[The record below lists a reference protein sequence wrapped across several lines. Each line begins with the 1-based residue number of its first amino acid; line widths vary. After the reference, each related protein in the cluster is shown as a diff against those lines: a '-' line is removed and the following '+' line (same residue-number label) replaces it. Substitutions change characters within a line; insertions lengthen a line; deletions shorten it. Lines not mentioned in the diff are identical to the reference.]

1 MENINKQQG
10 LGKIHEVPGEIKEID
25 HENSSEDISSEQ
37 GKDNSKKSKSKNKS
51 GSLEGSQISKKL
63 EDLGKKLDLN
73 KDSEKNSSDLDQ
85 EKNDEKEDKDKSEK
99 SEEEGEKSENEEEEK
114 IGSKTISN
122 SQYQEIKE
130 ANFHSIE
137 EYYAE
142 LRKNYNENNKYKD
155 PDFSDV
161 KNFYGL
167 EDAEDDERNLSDIM
181 SEHIIYDDNKV
192 NFFVYENSSNNL
204 DYEFK
209 IKRGKVRDRFFI
221 SAFIMLFRRR
231 EEFFTDLILDPEHL
245 EENINAGFIGFTFFI
260 NGEWKNV
267 TIDTTLP
274 KQGEDDSFLST
285 TETDKAYWMSL
296 FEKAYAKVFKTYSVL
311 EMKGIGDFLV
321 DFTGGWSKMTEFS
334 NNKDMGFDENKKK
347 SLFEEI
353 QRALEIK
360 SLVGCMKYDKTKE
373 KEDLENEE
381 NEEGVEDE
389 AIAPNYMYNILDA
402 REDNGI
408 KLIYLVNYWP
418 RGKWTSS
425 YSVEDETWEANKALA
440 ERLNYQV
447 SQSDGTFWMSF
458 DDWLTYFNRIY
469 YCRIFPENW
478 SQMVIPGKWTA
489 VSSGG
494 APPKVTPWYPEKFV
508 QKEVKKDLFGSMGTP
523 SMMGQSVFKGIN
535 KKTMGGQTS
544 FYQAPGLGGKTSFVQ
559 NNAATTNKLGQMI
572 SKKSLAVKVQ
582 PSINTINSKGLSQKS
597 GTDKKSNLTG
607 NNNLAQN
614 QNKAGEDKGAK
625 GKGKKKQVAKVIYNP
640 IKRNT
645 IIDTED
651 RFFLNPQY
659 KIEITPGTRLN
670 ISLMQEDKKTQ
681 DNNYLSVAFLL
692 IYCKGRFSRVWEIK
706 EENILRKAVSEFDNP
721 DDGEKCNKRE
731 TTIQIEYY
739 ETLKRINDGRKK
751 KLPRGEP
758 IQMNLIPYIDYNT
771 KYETERQGKLVQF
784 KIHAVET
791 VFWLRL
797 FASTNIYVNELS
809 RPYECSANS
818 SWSQDKNFTAGGAR
832 YITDRGKTHEN
843 SKWPINPQYLITFDK
858 NISMK
863 IILKKTNGHFSV
875 EDNKIGFLMTKPE
888 KNQDRNTST
897 KSKTTGDFGR
907 TMNNPFIKTD
917 QISRVMESTQRILNP
932 KHNLLLD
939 IYPKMF
945 INNSEWMAE
954 SSYNN
959 SYCSC
964 LFMKFNKID
973 SPLIIIPTL
982 DLPNSPF
989 DFELKIYSNK
999 PARIFSLNNENCC
1012 LLIGEWKE
1020 NNCGGC
1026 HLSKDEKKK
1035 KQANEIDDYTGIV
1048 KKPLTWYSNPKFHL
1062 CFETKK
1068 KVEKNSKDNKDNKK
1082 EKEKE
1087 GTKTEEQNSES
1098 KKNEDDTINNNIN
1111 NEENKENNSNQIDNS
1126 NNIPQVDFEV
1136 VLTRFERIWKPI
1148 ISRGVVNSM
1157 LGIYVF
1163 EYDTLGWK
1171 KKCINFNTVEFMPQN
1186 EVSVKFSLKDVNPKG
1201 FIIMPVT
1208 YGEGIKGP
1216 FLIMAKCK
1224 TRFTFTQL
1232 DDNFE

>member
-1 MENINKQQG
+1 MENINKPQG
-10 LGKIHEVPGEIKEID
+10 LAKISEVPGAIKEIE
-25 HENSSEDISSEQ
+25 HENSSEDVSSVNE
-37 GKDNSKKSKSKNKS
+37 KNNSKNSKQEKSID
-51 GSLEGSQISKKL
+51 SQISKKL
-63 EDLGKKLDLN
+63 DDLNKKLDLKQSEDETEKKSSELDKEN
-73 KDSEKNSSDLDQ
+73 ENQNEEEKEKDSEAESSEDEGMKNAS
-85 EKNDEKEDKDKSEK
+85 KSV
-99 SEEEGEKSENEEEEK
+99 
-114 IGSKTISN
+114 SN

-142 LRKNYNENNKYKD
+142 LRKIYNEKNQYKD

-161 KNFYGL
+161 KNFFGS
-167 EDAEDDERNLSDIM
+167 EDAEDDEKNLSDIGFDR
-181 SEHIIYDDNKV
+181 IVYDDNKV

-209 IKRGKVRDRFFI
+209 IKRGIMKDRYFLG
-221 SAFIMLFRRR
+221 AFLMLFRRR
-231 EEFFTDLILDPEHL
+231 EEFFTDLILDPQHL

-267 TIDTTLP
+267 TIDTTVP
-274 KQGEDDSFLST
+274 RHGDEISLSNI
-285 TETDKAYWMSL
+285 ETANAYWMCL
-296 FEKAYAKVFKTYSVL
+296 FEKAYAKIFRTYTVL
-311 EMKGIGDFLV
+311 EMKGIMDFLV
-321 DFTGGWSKMTEFS
+321 DFTGGWSKLTEFS

-373 KEDLENEE
+373 KEDLDDDKND
-381 NEEGVEDE
+381 EEGVEDE
-389 AIAPNYMYNILDA
+389 AIVPNCMYNILDA

-418 RGKWTSS
+418 KGKWTSS

-469 YCRIFPENW
+469 YCRIFPETW
-478 SQMVIPGKWTA
+478 SQMVIPGKWTS
-489 VSSGG
+489 VTSGG
-494 APPKVTPWYPEKFV
+494 APPKVIPWYPEKFV
-508 QKEVKKDLFGSMGTP
+508 QKEVKKDLFSSVGTP
-523 SMMGQSVFKGIN
+523 SMMATSVIKGLN

-544 FYQAPGLGGKTSFVQ
+544 FYASPALGKTTMVP
-559 NNAATTNKLGQMI
+559 NNALTSNKLGQMI
-572 SKKSLAVKVQ
+572 SKKSLAPSVRVQ

-597 GTDKKSNLTG
+597 DKKSNVTG
-607 NNNLAQN
+607 NNTTGLN
-614 QNKAGEDKGAK
+614 QNKINEDKGVK
-625 GKGKKKQVAKVIYNP
+625 TKGKKNKVAKVIYNP

-645 IIDTED
+645 VVDTED

-681 DNNYLSVAFLL
+681 ENNYLSVAFLL
-692 IYCKGRFSRVWEIK
+692 IYCKGRYSRVWEIK
-706 EENILRKAVSEFDNP
+706 EENIIRKAVSEFENP
-721 DDGEKCNKRE
+721 DDGEKLNKRE
-731 TTIQIEYY
+731 TMIQVDYY
-739 ETLKRINDGRKK
+739 DTLRKINEGRKK
-751 KLPRGEP
+751 KIPRGEP

-797 FASTNIYVNELS
+797 FASTNIYVNELA
-809 RPYECSANS
+809 RPYECSATS
-818 SWSQDKNFTAGGAR
+818 TWSQDKNFSAGGAR
-832 YITDRGKTHEN
+832 YITDRGKTREN
-843 SKWPINPQYLITFDK
+843 SNWPINPQYLITFDK

-888 KNQDRNTST
+888 KSRDTIVST
-897 KSKTTGDFGR
+897 KSKTASDFSK

-932 KHNLLLD
+932 KNNLLID

-945 INNSEWMAE
+945 INNSEWVAE
-954 SSYNN
+954 SSYSN

-989 DFELKIYSNK
+989 DFELKIYSNRA
-999 PARIFSLNNENCC
+999 ARIFSLNNENCS

-1026 HLSKDEKKK
+1026 HLSKDDKKK
-1035 KQANEIDDYTGIV
+1035 KAKNEIDDYTGIV
-1048 KKPLTWYSNPKFHL
+1048 KKPLTWFSNPKFHL
-1062 CFETKK
+1062 CFESKK
-1068 KVEKNSKDNKDNKK
+1068 KREEKSAKGKNEKEESKENEQKK
-1082 EKEKE
+1082 EKKI
-1087 GTKTEEQNSES
+1087 ND
-1098 KKNEDDTINNNIN
+1098 EDNNIN
-1111 NEENKENNSNQIDNS
+1111 TNNVNDEENKDGNNKNI
-1126 NNIPQVDFEV
+1126 NNTIPQVEFEV

-1163 EYDTLGWK
+1163 EYDTINWK

-1232 DDNFE
+1232 EDNFE

>member
-1 MENINKQQG
+1 MENINKPQG
-10 LGKIHEVPGEIKEID
+10 LAKISEVPGAIKEIE
-25 HENSSEDISSEQ
+25 HENSSEDVSSVNE
-37 GKDNSKKSKSKNKS
+37 KNNSKNSKQEKSID
-51 GSLEGSQISKKL
+51 SQISKKL
-63 EDLGKKLDLN
+63 DDLNKKLDLKQSEDETEKKSSELDKEN
-73 KDSEKNSSDLDQ
+73 ENQNEEEKEKDSEAESSEDEGMKNAS
-85 EKNDEKEDKDKSEK
+85 KSV
-99 SEEEGEKSENEEEEK
+99 
-114 IGSKTISN
+114 SN

-142 LRKNYNENNKYKD
+142 LRKIYNEKNQYKD

-161 KNFYGL
+161 KNFFGS
-167 EDAEDDERNLSDIM
+167 EDAEDDEKNLSDIGFDR
-181 SEHIIYDDNKV
+181 IVYDDNKV

-209 IKRGKVRDRFFI
+209 IKRGIMKDRYFLG
-221 SAFIMLFRRR
+221 AFLMLFRRR
-231 EEFFTDLILDPEHL
+231 EEFFTDLILDPQHL

-267 TIDTTLP
+267 TIDTTVP
-274 KQGEDDSFLST
+274 RHGDEISLSNI
-285 TETDKAYWMSL
+285 ETANAYWMCL
-296 FEKAYAKVFKTYSVL
+296 FEKAYAKIFRTYTVL
-311 EMKGIGDFLV
+311 EMKGIMDFLV
-321 DFTGGWSKMTEFS
+321 DFTGGWSKLTEFS

-373 KEDLENEE
+373 KEDLDDDKND
-381 NEEGVEDE
+381 EEGVEDE
-389 AIAPNYMYNILDA
+389 AIVPNCMYNILDA

-418 RGKWTSS
+418 KGKWTSS

-469 YCRIFPENW
+469 YCRIFPETW
-478 SQMVIPGKWTA
+478 SQMVIPGKWTS
-489 VSSGG
+489 VTSGG
-494 APPKVTPWYPEKFV
+494 APPKVIPWYPEKFV
-508 QKEVKKDLFGSMGTP
+508 QKEVKKDLFSSVGTP
-523 SMMGQSVFKGIN
+523 SMMATSVIKGLN

-544 FYQAPGLGGKTSFVQ
+544 FYASPALGKTTMVP
-559 NNAATTNKLGQMI
+559 NNALTSNKLGQMI
-572 SKKSLAVKVQ
+572 SKKSLAPSVRVQ

-597 GTDKKSNLTG
+597 DKKSNVTG
-607 NNNLAQN
+607 NNTTGLN
-614 QNKAGEDKGAK
+614 QNKINEDKGVK
-625 GKGKKKQVAKVIYNP
+625 TKGKKNKVAKVIYNP

-645 IIDTED
+645 VVDTED

-681 DNNYLSVAFLL
+681 ENNYLSVAFLL
-692 IYCKGRFSRVWEIK
+692 IYCKGRYSRVWEIK
-706 EENILRKAVSEFDNP
+706 EENIIRKAVSEFENP
-721 DDGEKCNKRE
+721 DDGEKLNKRE
-731 TTIQIEYY
+731 TMIQVDYY
-739 ETLKRINDGRKK
+739 DTLRKINEGRKK
-751 KLPRGEP
+751 KIPRGEP

-797 FASTNIYVNELS
+797 FASTNIYVNELA
-809 RPYECSANS
+809 RPYECSATS
-818 SWSQDKNFTAGGAR
+818 TWSQDKNFSAGGAR
-832 YITDRGKTHEN
+832 YITDRGKTREN
-843 SKWPINPQYLITFDK
+843 SNWPINPQYLITFDK

-888 KNQDRNTST
+888 KSRDTIVST
-897 KSKTTGDFGR
+897 KSKTASDFSK

-932 KHNLLLD
+932 KNNLLID

-945 INNSEWMAE
+945 INNSEWVAE
-954 SSYNN
+954 SSYSN

-989 DFELKIYSNK
+989 DFELKIYSNRA
-999 PARIFSLNNENCC
+999 ARIFSLNNENCS

-1026 HLSKDEKKK
+1026 HLSKDDKKK
-1035 KQANEIDDYTGIV
+1035 KAKNEIDDYTGIV
-1048 KKPLTWYSNPKFHL
+1048 KKPLTWFSNPKFHL
-1062 CFETKK
+1062 CFESKK
-1068 KVEKNSKDNKDNKK
+1068 KREEKSAKGKNEKEESKENEQKK
-1082 EKEKE
+1082 EKKI
-1087 GTKTEEQNSES
+1087 ND
-1098 KKNEDDTINNNIN
+1098 EDNNIN
-1111 NEENKENNSNQIDNS
+1111 TNDVNDVENKDGNNKNITNT
-1126 NNIPQVDFEV
+1126 IPQVEFEV

-1163 EYDTLGWK
+1163 EYDTINWK

-1232 DDNFE
+1232 EDNFE

>member
-1 MENINKQQG
+1 MENINKPQG
-10 LGKIHEVPGEIKEID
+10 LAKISEVPGAIKEIE
-25 HENSSEDISSEQ
+25 HENSSEDVSSVNE
-37 GKDNSKKSKSKNKS
+37 KNNSKNSKQEKSID
-51 GSLEGSQISKKL
+51 SQISKKL
-63 EDLGKKLDLN
+63 DDLNKKLDLKQSEDETEKKSSELDKEN
-73 KDSEKNSSDLDQ
+73 ENQNEEEKEKDSEAESSEDEGMKNAS
-85 EKNDEKEDKDKSEK
+85 KSV
-99 SEEEGEKSENEEEEK
+99 
-114 IGSKTISN
+114 SN

-142 LRKNYNENNKYKD
+142 LRKIYNEKNQYKD

-161 KNFYGL
+161 KNFFGS
-167 EDAEDDERNLSDIM
+167 EDAEDDEKNLSDIGFDR
-181 SEHIIYDDNKV
+181 IVYDDNKV

-209 IKRGKVRDRFFI
+209 IKRGIMKDRYFLG
-221 SAFIMLFRRR
+221 AFLMLFRRR
-231 EEFFTDLILDPEHL
+231 EEFFTDLILDPQHL

-267 TIDTTLP
+267 TIDTTVP
-274 KQGEDDSFLST
+274 RHGDEISLSNI
-285 TETDKAYWMSL
+285 ETANAYWMCL
-296 FEKAYAKVFKTYSVL
+296 FEKAYAKIFRTYTVL
-311 EMKGIGDFLV
+311 EMKGIMDFLV
-321 DFTGGWSKMTEFS
+321 DFTGGWSKLTEFS

-373 KEDLENEE
+373 KEDLDDDKND
-381 NEEGVEDE
+381 EEGVEDE
-389 AIAPNYMYNILDA
+389 AIVPNCMYNILDA

-418 RGKWTSS
+418 KGKWTSS

-469 YCRIFPENW
+469 YCRIFPETW
-478 SQMVIPGKWTA
+478 SQMVIPGKWTS
-489 VSSGG
+489 VTSGG
-494 APPKVTPWYPEKFV
+494 APPKVIPWYPEKFV
-508 QKEVKKDLFGSMGTP
+508 QKEVKKDLFSSVGTP
-523 SMMGQSVFKGIN
+523 SMMATSVIKGLN

-544 FYQAPGLGGKTSFVQ
+544 FYASPALGKTTMVP
-559 NNAATTNKLGQMI
+559 NNALTSNKLGQMI
-572 SKKSLAVKVQ
+572 SKKSLAPSVRVQ

-597 GTDKKSNLTG
+597 DKKSNVTG
-607 NNNLAQN
+607 NNTTGLN
-614 QNKAGEDKGAK
+614 QNKINEDKGVK
-625 GKGKKKQVAKVIYNP
+625 TKGKKNKVAKVIYNP

-645 IIDTED
+645 VVDTED

-681 DNNYLSVAFLL
+681 ENNYLSVAFLL
-692 IYCKGRFSRVWEIK
+692 IYCKGRYSRVWEIK
-706 EENILRKAVSEFDNP
+706 EENIIRKAVSEFENP
-721 DDGEKCNKRE
+721 DDGEKLNKRE
-731 TTIQIEYY
+731 TMIQVDYY
-739 ETLKRINDGRKK
+739 DTLRKINEGRKK
-751 KLPRGEP
+751 KIPRGEP

-797 FASTNIYVNELS
+797 FASTNIYVNELA
-809 RPYECSANS
+809 RPYECSATS
-818 SWSQDKNFTAGGAR
+818 TWSQDKNFSAGGAR
-832 YITDRGKTHEN
+832 YITDRGKTREN
-843 SKWPINPQYLITFDK
+843 SNWPINPQYLITFDK

-888 KNQDRNTST
+888 KSRDTIVST
-897 KSKTTGDFGR
+897 KSKTASDFSK

-932 KHNLLLD
+932 KNNLLID

-945 INNSEWMAE
+945 INNSEWVAE
-954 SSYNN
+954 SSYSN

-989 DFELKIYSNK
+989 DFELKIYSNRA
-999 PARIFSLNNENCC
+999 ARIFSLNNENCS

-1026 HLSKDEKKK
+1026 HLSKDDKKK
-1035 KQANEIDDYTGIV
+1035 KAKNEIDDYTGIV
-1048 KKPLTWYSNPKFHL
+1048 KKPLTWFSNPKFHL
-1062 CFETKK
+1062 CFESKK
-1068 KVEKNSKDNKDNKK
+1068 KREEKSAKGKN
-1082 EKEKE
+1082 EKE
-1087 GTKTEEQNSES
+1087 ES
-1098 KKNEDDTINNNIN
+1098 KENEQKKDKKINDEDNNIN
-1111 NEENKENNSNQIDNS
+1111 TNDVNDEENKDGNNKNI
-1126 NNIPQVDFEV
+1126 NNTIPQVEFEV

-1163 EYDTLGWK
+1163 EYDTINWK

-1232 DDNFE
+1232 EDNFE

>member
-1 MENINKQQG
+1 MENINKPQG
-10 LGKIHEVPGEIKEID
+10 LAKISEVPGAIKEIE
-25 HENSSEDISSEQ
+25 HENSSEDVSSVNE
-37 GKDNSKKSKSKNKS
+37 KNNSKNSKQEKSID
-51 GSLEGSQISKKL
+51 SQISKKL
-63 EDLGKKLDLN
+63 DDLNKKLDLKQSEDETEKKSSELDKEN
-73 KDSEKNSSDLDQ
+73 ENQNEEEKEKDSEAESSEDDGMKNAS
-85 EKNDEKEDKDKSEK
+85 KSV
-99 SEEEGEKSENEEEEK
+99 
-114 IGSKTISN
+114 SN

-142 LRKNYNENNKYKD
+142 LRKIYNEKNQYKD

-161 KNFYGL
+161 KNFFGS
-167 EDAEDDERNLSDIM
+167 EDAEDDEKNLSDIGFDR
-181 SEHIIYDDNKV
+181 IVYDDNKV

-209 IKRGKVRDRFFI
+209 IKRGIMKDRYFLG
-221 SAFIMLFRRR
+221 AFLMLFRRR
-231 EEFFTDLILDPEHL
+231 EEFFTDLILDPQHL

-267 TIDTTLP
+267 TIDTTVP
-274 KQGEDDSFLST
+274 RHGDEISLSNI
-285 TETDKAYWMSL
+285 ETANAYWMCL
-296 FEKAYAKVFKTYSVL
+296 FEKAYAKIFRTYTVL
-311 EMKGIGDFLV
+311 EMKGIMDFLV
-321 DFTGGWSKMTEFS
+321 DFTGGWSKLTEFS

-373 KEDLENEE
+373 KEDLDDDKND
-381 NEEGVEDE
+381 EEGVEDE
-389 AIAPNYMYNILDA
+389 AIVPNCMYNILDA

-418 RGKWTSS
+418 KGKWTSS

-469 YCRIFPENW
+469 YCRIFPETW
-478 SQMVIPGKWTA
+478 SQMVIPGKWTS
-489 VSSGG
+489 VTSGG
-494 APPKVTPWYPEKFV
+494 APPKVIPWYPEKFV
-508 QKEVKKDLFGSMGTP
+508 QKEVKKDLFSSVGTP
-523 SMMGQSVFKGIN
+523 SMMATSVIKGLN

-544 FYQAPGLGGKTSFVQ
+544 FYASPALGKTTMVP
-559 NNAATTNKLGQMI
+559 NNALTSNKLGQMI
-572 SKKSLAVKVQ
+572 SKKSLAPSVRVQ

-597 GTDKKSNLTG
+597 DKKSNVTG
-607 NNNLAQN
+607 NNTTGLN
-614 QNKAGEDKGAK
+614 QNKINEDKGVK
-625 GKGKKKQVAKVIYNP
+625 TKGKKNKVAKVIYNP

-645 IIDTED
+645 VVDTED

-681 DNNYLSVAFLL
+681 ENNYLSVAFLL
-692 IYCKGRFSRVWEIK
+692 IYCKGRYSRVWEIK
-706 EENILRKAVSEFDNP
+706 EENIIRKAVSEFENP
-721 DDGEKCNKRE
+721 DDGEKLNKRE
-731 TTIQIEYY
+731 TMIQVDYY
-739 ETLKRINDGRKK
+739 DTLRKINEGRKK
-751 KLPRGEP
+751 KIPRGEP

-797 FASTNIYVNELS
+797 FASTNIYVNELA
-809 RPYECSANS
+809 RPYECSATS
-818 SWSQDKNFTAGGAR
+818 TWSQDKNFSAGGAR
-832 YITDRGKTHEN
+832 YITDRGKTREN
-843 SKWPINPQYLITFDK
+843 SNWPINPQYLITFDK

-888 KNQDRNTST
+888 KSRDTIVST
-897 KSKTTGDFGR
+897 KSKTASDFSK

-932 KHNLLLD
+932 KNNLLID

-945 INNSEWMAE
+945 INNSEWVAE
-954 SSYNN
+954 SSYSN

-989 DFELKIYSNK
+989 DFELKIYSNRA
-999 PARIFSLNNENCC
+999 ARIFSLNNENCS

-1026 HLSKDEKKK
+1026 HLSKDDKKK
-1035 KQANEIDDYTGIV
+1035 KAKNEIDDYTGIV
-1048 KKPLTWYSNPKFHL
+1048 KKPLTWFSNPKFHL
-1062 CFETKK
+1062 CFESKK
-1068 KVEKNSKDNKDNKK
+1068 KREEKSAKGKN
-1082 EKEKE
+1082 EKE
-1087 GTKTEEQNSES
+1087 ES
-1098 KKNEDDTINNNIN
+1098 KENEQKKDKKINDEDNNIN
-1111 NEENKENNSNQIDNS
+1111 TNDVNDVENKDGNNKNITNT
-1126 NNIPQVDFEV
+1126 IPQVEFEV

-1163 EYDTLGWK
+1163 EYDTINWK

-1232 DDNFE
+1232 EDNFE

>member
-1 MENINKQQG
+1 MENINKPQG
-10 LGKIHEVPGEIKEID
+10 LAKISEVPGAIKEIE
-25 HENSSEDISSEQ
+25 HENSSEDVSSVNE
-37 GKDNSKKSKSKNKS
+37 KNNSKNSKQEKSID
-51 GSLEGSQISKKL
+51 SQISKKL
-63 EDLGKKLDLN
+63 DDLNKKLDLKQSEDETEKKSSELDKEN
-73 KDSEKNSSDLDQ
+73 ENQNEEEKEKDSEAESSEDEGMKNAS
-85 EKNDEKEDKDKSEK
+85 KSV
-99 SEEEGEKSENEEEEK
+99 
-114 IGSKTISN
+114 SN

-142 LRKNYNENNKYKD
+142 LRKIYNEKNQYKD

-161 KNFYGL
+161 KNFFGS
-167 EDAEDDERNLSDIM
+167 EDAEDDEKNLSDIGFDR
-181 SEHIIYDDNKV
+181 IVYDDNKV

-209 IKRGKVRDRFFI
+209 IKRGIMKDRYFLG
-221 SAFIMLFRRR
+221 AFLMLFRRR
-231 EEFFTDLILDPEHL
+231 EEFFTDLILDPQHL

-267 TIDTTLP
+267 TIDTTVP
-274 KQGEDDSFLST
+274 RHGDEISLSNI
-285 TETDKAYWMSL
+285 ETANAYWMCL
-296 FEKAYAKVFKTYSVL
+296 FEKAYAKIFRTYTVL
-311 EMKGIGDFLV
+311 EMKGIMDFLV
-321 DFTGGWSKMTEFS
+321 DFTGGWSKLTEFS

-373 KEDLENEE
+373 KEDLDDDKND
-381 NEEGVEDE
+381 EEGVEDE
-389 AIAPNYMYNILDA
+389 AIVPNCMYNILDA

-418 RGKWTSS
+418 KGKWTSS

-469 YCRIFPENW
+469 YCRIFPETW
-478 SQMVIPGKWTA
+478 SQMVIPGKWTS
-489 VSSGG
+489 VTSGG
-494 APPKVTPWYPEKFV
+494 APPKVIPWYPEKFV
-508 QKEVKKDLFGSMGTP
+508 QKEVKKDLFSSVGTP
-523 SMMGQSVFKGIN
+523 SMMATSVIKGLN

-544 FYQAPGLGGKTSFVQ
+544 FYASPALGKTTMVP
-559 NNAATTNKLGQMI
+559 NNALTSNKLGQMI
-572 SKKSLAVKVQ
+572 SKKSLAPSVRVQ

-597 GTDKKSNLTG
+597 DKKSNVTG
-607 NNNLAQN
+607 NNTTGLN
-614 QNKAGEDKGAK
+614 QNKINEDKGVK
-625 GKGKKKQVAKVIYNP
+625 TKGKKNKVAKVIYNP

-645 IIDTED
+645 VVDTED

-681 DNNYLSVAFLL
+681 ENNYLSVAFLL
-692 IYCKGRFSRVWEIK
+692 IYCKGRYSRVWEIK
-706 EENILRKAVSEFDNP
+706 EENIIRKAVSEFENP
-721 DDGEKCNKRE
+721 DDGEKLNKRE
-731 TTIQIEYY
+731 TMIQVDYY
-739 ETLKRINDGRKK
+739 DTLRKINEGRKK
-751 KLPRGEP
+751 KIPRGEP

-797 FASTNIYVNELS
+797 FASTNIYVNELA
-809 RPYECSANS
+809 RPYECSATS
-818 SWSQDKNFTAGGAR
+818 TWSQDKNFSAGGAR
-832 YITDRGKTHEN
+832 YITDRGKTREN
-843 SKWPINPQYLITFDK
+843 SNWPINPQYLITFDK

-888 KNQDRNTST
+888 KSRDTIVST
-897 KSKTTGDFGR
+897 KSKTASDFSK

-932 KHNLLLD
+932 KNNLLID

-945 INNSEWMAE
+945 INNSEWVAE
-954 SSYNN
+954 SSYSN

-989 DFELKIYSNK
+989 DFELKIYSNRA
-999 PARIFSLNNENCC
+999 ARIFSLNNENCS

-1026 HLSKDEKKK
+1026 HLSKDDKKK
-1035 KQANEIDDYTGIV
+1035 KAKNEIDDYTGMV
-1048 KKPLTWYSNPKFHL
+1048 KKPLTWFSNPKFHL
-1062 CFETKK
+1062 CFESKK
-1068 KVEKNSKDNKDNKK
+1068 KREEKSAKGKNEKEESKENEQKK
-1082 EKEKE
+1082 EKKI
-1087 GTKTEEQNSES
+1087 ND
-1098 KKNEDDTINNNIN
+1098 EDNNIN
-1111 NEENKENNSNQIDNS
+1111 TNDVNDEENKDGNNKNITNT
-1126 NNIPQVDFEV
+1126 IPQVEFEV

-1163 EYDTLGWK
+1163 EYDTINWK

-1232 DDNFE
+1232 EDNFE

>member
-1 MENINKQQG
+1 MENINKPQG
-10 LGKIHEVPGEIKEID
+10 LAKISEVPGAIKEIE
-25 HENSSEDISSEQ
+25 HENSSEDVSSVNE
-37 GKDNSKKSKSKNKS
+37 KNNSKNSKQEKSID
-51 GSLEGSQISKKL
+51 SQISKKL
-63 EDLGKKLDLN
+63 DDLNKKLDLKQSEDETEKKSSELDKEN
-73 KDSEKNSSDLDQ
+73 ENQNEEEKEKDSEGESSEDDGMKNAS
-85 EKNDEKEDKDKSEK
+85 KSV
-99 SEEEGEKSENEEEEK
+99 
-114 IGSKTISN
+114 SN

-142 LRKNYNENNKYKD
+142 LRKIYNEKNQYKD

-161 KNFYGL
+161 KNFFGS
-167 EDAEDDERNLSDIM
+167 EDAEDDEKNLSDIGFDR
-181 SEHIIYDDNKV
+181 IVYDDNKV

-209 IKRGKVRDRFFI
+209 IKRGIMKDRYFLG
-221 SAFIMLFRRR
+221 AFLMLFRRR
-231 EEFFTDLILDPEHL
+231 EEFFTDLILDPQHL

-267 TIDTTLP
+267 TIDTTVP
-274 KQGEDDSFLST
+274 RHGDEISLSNI
-285 TETDKAYWMSL
+285 ETANAYWMCL
-296 FEKAYAKVFKTYSVL
+296 FEKAYAKIFRTYTVL
-311 EMKGIGDFLV
+311 EMKGIMDFLV
-321 DFTGGWSKMTEFS
+321 DFTGGWSKLTEFS

-373 KEDLENEE
+373 KEDLDDDKND
-381 NEEGVEDE
+381 EEGVEDE
-389 AIAPNYMYNILDA
+389 AIVPNCMYNILDA

-418 RGKWTSS
+418 KGKWTSS

-469 YCRIFPENW
+469 YCRIFPETW
-478 SQMVIPGKWTA
+478 SQMVIPGKWTS
-489 VSSGG
+489 VTSGG
-494 APPKVTPWYPEKFV
+494 APPKVIPWYPEKFV
-508 QKEVKKDLFGSMGTP
+508 QKEVKKDLFSSVGTP
-523 SMMGQSVFKGIN
+523 SMMATSVIKGLN

-544 FYQAPGLGGKTSFVQ
+544 FYASPALGKTTMVP
-559 NNAATTNKLGQMI
+559 NNALTSNKLGQMI
-572 SKKSLAVKVQ
+572 SKKSLAPSVRVQ

-597 GTDKKSNLTG
+597 DKKSNVTG
-607 NNNLAQN
+607 NNTTGLN
-614 QNKAGEDKGAK
+614 QNKINEDKGVK
-625 GKGKKKQVAKVIYNP
+625 TKGKKNKVAKVIYNP

-645 IIDTED
+645 VVDTED

-681 DNNYLSVAFLL
+681 ENNYLSVAFLL
-692 IYCKGRFSRVWEIK
+692 IYCKGRYSRVWEIK
-706 EENILRKAVSEFDNP
+706 EENIIRKAVSEFENP
-721 DDGEKCNKRE
+721 DDGEKLNKRE
-731 TTIQIEYY
+731 TMIQVDYY
-739 ETLKRINDGRKK
+739 DTLRKINEGRKK
-751 KLPRGEP
+751 KIPRGEP

-797 FASTNIYVNELS
+797 FASTNIYVNELA
-809 RPYECSANS
+809 RPYECSATS
-818 SWSQDKNFTAGGAR
+818 TWSQDKNFSAGGAR
-832 YITDRGKTHEN
+832 YITDRGKTREN
-843 SKWPINPQYLITFDK
+843 SNWPINPQYLITFDK

-888 KNQDRNTST
+888 KSRDTIVST
-897 KSKTTGDFGR
+897 KSKTASDFNK

-932 KHNLLLD
+932 KNNLLID

-945 INNSEWMAE
+945 INNSEWVAE
-954 SSYNN
+954 SSYSN

-989 DFELKIYSNK
+989 DFELKIYSNRA
-999 PARIFSLNNENCC
+999 ARIFSLNNENCS

-1026 HLSKDEKKK
+1026 HLSKDDKKK
-1035 KQANEIDDYTGIV
+1035 KAKNEIDDYTGLV
-1048 KKPLTWYSNPKFHL
+1048 KKPLTWFSNPKFHL
-1062 CFETKK
+1062 CFESKK
-1068 KVEKNSKDNKDNKK
+1068 KREEKSAKGKNEKEESKENEQKK
-1082 EKEKE
+1082 EKKI
-1087 GTKTEEQNSES
+1087 ND
-1098 KKNEDDTINNNIN
+1098 EDNNIN
-1111 NEENKENNSNQIDNS
+1111 TNDVNDEENKDGNNKNITNT
-1126 NNIPQVDFEV
+1126 IPQVEFEV

-1163 EYDTLGWK
+1163 EYDTINWK

-1232 DDNFE
+1232 EDNFE

>member
-1 MENINKQQG
+1 MENINKPQG
-10 LGKIHEVPGEIKEID
+10 LAKISEVPGAIKEIE
-25 HENSSEDISSEQ
+25 HENSSEDVSSVNE
-37 GKDNSKKSKSKNKS
+37 KNNSKNSKQEKSID
-51 GSLEGSQISKKL
+51 SQISKKL
-63 EDLGKKLDLN
+63 DDLNKKLDLKQSEDETEKKSSELDKEN
-73 KDSEKNSSDLDQ
+73 ENQNEEEKEKDSEAESSEDEGMKNAS
-85 EKNDEKEDKDKSEK
+85 KSV
-99 SEEEGEKSENEEEEK
+99 
-114 IGSKTISN
+114 SN

-142 LRKNYNENNKYKD
+142 LRKIYNEKNQYKD

-161 KNFYGL
+161 KNFFGS
-167 EDAEDDERNLSDIM
+167 EDAEDDEKNLSDIGFDR
-181 SEHIIYDDNKV
+181 IVYDDNKV

-209 IKRGKVRDRFFI
+209 IKRGIMKDRYFLG
-221 SAFIMLFRRR
+221 AFLMLFRRR
-231 EEFFTDLILDPEHL
+231 EEFFTDLILDPQHL

-267 TIDTTLP
+267 TIDTTVP
-274 KQGEDDSFLST
+274 RHGDEISLSNI
-285 TETDKAYWMSL
+285 ETANAYWMCL
-296 FEKAYAKVFKTYSVL
+296 FEKAYAKIFRTYTVL
-311 EMKGIGDFLV
+311 EMKGIMDFLV
-321 DFTGGWSKMTEFS
+321 DFTGGWSKLTEFS

-373 KEDLENEE
+373 KEDLDDDKND
-381 NEEGVEDE
+381 EEGVEDE
-389 AIAPNYMYNILDA
+389 AIVPNCMYNILDA

-418 RGKWTSS
+418 KGKWTSS

-469 YCRIFPENW
+469 YCRIFPETW
-478 SQMVIPGKWTA
+478 SQMVIPGKWTS
-489 VSSGG
+489 VTSGG
-494 APPKVTPWYPEKFV
+494 APPKVIPWYPEKFV
-508 QKEVKKDLFGSMGTP
+508 QKEVKKDLFSSVGTP
-523 SMMGQSVFKGIN
+523 SMMATSVIKGLN

-544 FYQAPGLGGKTSFVQ
+544 FYASPALGKTTMVP
-559 NNAATTNKLGQMI
+559 NNALTSNKLGQMI
-572 SKKSLAVKVQ
+572 SKKSLAPSVRVQ

-597 GTDKKSNLTG
+597 DKKSNVTG
-607 NNNLAQN
+607 NNTTGLN
-614 QNKAGEDKGAK
+614 QNKINEDKGVK
-625 GKGKKKQVAKVIYNP
+625 TKGKKNKVAKVIYNP

-645 IIDTED
+645 VVDTED

-681 DNNYLSVAFLL
+681 ENNYLSVAFLL
-692 IYCKGRFSRVWEIK
+692 IYCKGRYSRVWEIK
-706 EENILRKAVSEFDNP
+706 EENIIRKAVSEFENP
-721 DDGEKCNKRE
+721 DDGEKLNKRE
-731 TTIQIEYY
+731 TMIQVDYY
-739 ETLKRINDGRKK
+739 DTLRKINEGRKK
-751 KLPRGEP
+751 KIPRGEP

-797 FASTNIYVNELS
+797 FASTNIYVNELA
-809 RPYECSANS
+809 RPYECSATS
-818 SWSQDKNFTAGGAR
+818 TWSQDKNFSAGGAR
-832 YITDRGKTHEN
+832 YITDRGKTREN
-843 SKWPINPQYLITFDK
+843 SNWPINPQYLITFDK

-888 KNQDRNTST
+888 KSRDTIVST
-897 KSKTTGDFGR
+897 KSKTASDFSK

-932 KHNLLLD
+932 KNNLLID

-945 INNSEWMAE
+945 INNSEWVAE
-954 SSYNN
+954 SSYSN

-989 DFELKIYSNK
+989 DFELKIYSNRA
-999 PARIFSLNNENCC
+999 ARIFSLNNENCS

-1026 HLSKDEKKK
+1026 HLSKDDKKK
-1035 KQANEIDDYTGIV
+1035 KAKNEIDDYTGLV
-1048 KKPLTWYSNPKFHL
+1048 KKPLTWFSNPKFHL
-1062 CFETKK
+1062 CFESKK
-1068 KVEKNSKDNKDNKK
+1068 KREEKSAKGKNEKEESKENEQKK
-1082 EKEKE
+1082 EKKI
-1087 GTKTEEQNSES
+1087 N
-1098 KKNEDDTINNNIN
+1098 NEDNNIN
-1111 NEENKENNSNQIDNS
+1111 TNDVNDEENKDGNNKNI
-1126 NNIPQVDFEV
+1126 NNTIPQVEFEV

-1163 EYDTLGWK
+1163 EYDTINWK

-1232 DDNFE
+1232 EDNFE

>member
-1 MENINKQQG
+1 MENINKPQG
-10 LGKIHEVPGEIKEID
+10 LAKISEVPGAIKEIE
-25 HENSSEDISSEQ
+25 HENSSEDVSSVNE
-37 GKDNSKKSKSKNKS
+37 KNNSKNSKQEKSID
-51 GSLEGSQISKKL
+51 SQISKKL
-63 EDLGKKLDLN
+63 DDLNKKLDLKQSEDETEKKSSELDKEN
-73 KDSEKNSSDLDQ
+73 ENQNEEEKEKDSEAESSEDDGMKNAS
-85 EKNDEKEDKDKSEK
+85 KSV
-99 SEEEGEKSENEEEEK
+99 
-114 IGSKTISN
+114 SN

-142 LRKNYNENNKYKD
+142 LRKIYNEKNQYKD

-161 KNFYGL
+161 KNFFGS
-167 EDAEDDERNLSDIM
+167 EDAEDDEKNLSDIGFDR
-181 SEHIIYDDNKV
+181 IVYDDNKV

-209 IKRGKVRDRFFI
+209 IKRGIMKDRYFLG
-221 SAFIMLFRRR
+221 AFLMLFRRR
-231 EEFFTDLILDPEHL
+231 EEFFTDLILDPQHL

-267 TIDTTLP
+267 TIDTTVP
-274 KQGEDDSFLST
+274 RHGDEISLSNI
-285 TETDKAYWMSL
+285 ETANAYWMCL
-296 FEKAYAKVFKTYSVL
+296 FEKAYAKIFRTYTVL
-311 EMKGIGDFLV
+311 EMKGIMDFLV
-321 DFTGGWSKMTEFS
+321 DFTGGWSKLTEFS

-373 KEDLENEE
+373 KEDLDDDKND
-381 NEEGVEDE
+381 EEGVEDE
-389 AIAPNYMYNILDA
+389 AIVPNCMYNILDA

-418 RGKWTSS
+418 KGKWTSS

-469 YCRIFPENW
+469 YCRIFPETW
-478 SQMVIPGKWTA
+478 SQMVIPGKWTS
-489 VSSGG
+489 VTSGG
-494 APPKVTPWYPEKFV
+494 APPKVIPWYPEKFV
-508 QKEVKKDLFGSMGTP
+508 QKEVKKDLFSSVGTP
-523 SMMGQSVFKGIN
+523 SMMATSVIKGLN

-544 FYQAPGLGGKTSFVQ
+544 FYASPALGKTTMVP
-559 NNAATTNKLGQMI
+559 NNALTSNKLGQMI
-572 SKKSLAVKVQ
+572 SKKSLAPSVRVQ

-597 GTDKKSNLTG
+597 DKKSNVTG
-607 NNNLAQN
+607 NNTTGLN
-614 QNKAGEDKGAK
+614 QNKINEDKGVK
-625 GKGKKKQVAKVIYNP
+625 TKGKKNKVAKVIYNP

-645 IIDTED
+645 VVDTED

-681 DNNYLSVAFLL
+681 ENNYLSVAFLL
-692 IYCKGRFSRVWEIK
+692 IYCKGRYSRVWEIK
-706 EENILRKAVSEFDNP
+706 EENIIRKAVSEFENP
-721 DDGEKCNKRE
+721 DDGEKLNKRE
-731 TTIQIEYY
+731 TMIQVDYY
-739 ETLKRINDGRKK
+739 DTLRKINEGRKK
-751 KLPRGEP
+751 KIPRGEP

-797 FASTNIYVNELS
+797 FASTNIYVNELA
-809 RPYECSANS
+809 RPYECSATS
-818 SWSQDKNFTAGGAR
+818 TWSQDKNFSAGGAR
-832 YITDRGKTHEN
+832 YITDRGKTREN
-843 SKWPINPQYLITFDK
+843 SNWPINPQYLITFDK

-888 KNQDRNTST
+888 KNRETIVST
-897 KSKTTGDFGR
+897 KSKTASDFSK

-932 KHNLLLD
+932 KNNLLID

-945 INNSEWMAE
+945 INNSEWVAE
-954 SSYNN
+954 SSYSN

-989 DFELKIYSNK
+989 DFELKIYSNRA
-999 PARIFSLNNENCC
+999 ARIFSLNNENCS

-1026 HLSKDEKKK
+1026 HLSKDDKKK
-1035 KQANEIDDYTGIV
+1035 KAKNEIDDYTGIV
-1048 KKPLTWYSNPKFHL
+1048 KKPLTWFSNPKFHL
-1062 CFETKK
+1062 CFESKK
-1068 KVEKNSKDNKDNKK
+1068 KREEKSAKGKNEKEESKENEQKK
-1082 EKEKE
+1082 EKKI
-1087 GTKTEEQNSES
+1087 ND
-1098 KKNEDDTINNNIN
+1098 EDNNIN
-1111 NEENKENNSNQIDNS
+1111 TNDVNDEENKDGNNKNI
-1126 NNIPQVDFEV
+1126 NNTIPQVEFEV

-1163 EYDTLGWK
+1163 EYDTINWK

-1232 DDNFE
+1232 EDNFE

>member
-1 MENINKQQG
+1 MENINKPQG
-10 LGKIHEVPGEIKEID
+10 LAKISEVPGAIKEIE
-25 HENSSEDISSEQ
+25 HENSSEDVSSVNE
-37 GKDNSKKSKSKNKS
+37 KNNSKNSKQEKSID
-51 GSLEGSQISKKL
+51 SQISKKL
-63 EDLGKKLDLN
+63 DDLNKKLDLKQSEDETEKKSSELDKEN
-73 KDSEKNSSDLDQ
+73 ENQNEEEKEKDSEAESSEDEGMKNAS
-85 EKNDEKEDKDKSEK
+85 KSV
-99 SEEEGEKSENEEEEK
+99 
-114 IGSKTISN
+114 SN

-142 LRKNYNENNKYKD
+142 LRKIYNEKNQYKD

-161 KNFYGL
+161 KNFFGS
-167 EDAEDDERNLSDIM
+167 EDAEDDEKNLSDIGFDR
-181 SEHIIYDDNKV
+181 IVYDDNKV

-209 IKRGKVRDRFFI
+209 IKRGIMKDRYFLG
-221 SAFIMLFRRR
+221 AFLMLFRRR
-231 EEFFTDLILDPEHL
+231 EEFFTDLILDPQHL

-267 TIDTTLP
+267 TIDTTVP
-274 KQGEDDSFLST
+274 RHGDEISLSNI
-285 TETDKAYWMSL
+285 ETANAYWMCL
-296 FEKAYAKVFKTYSVL
+296 FEKAYAKIFRTYTVL
-311 EMKGIGDFLV
+311 EMKGIMDFLV
-321 DFTGGWSKMTEFS
+321 DFTGGWSKLTEFS

-373 KEDLENEE
+373 KEDLDDDKND
-381 NEEGVEDE
+381 EEGVEDE
-389 AIAPNYMYNILDA
+389 AIVPNCMYNILDA

-418 RGKWTSS
+418 KGKWTSS

-447 SQSDGTFWMSF
+447 SQSDGT
-458 DDWLTYFNRIY
+458 L
-469 YCRIFPENW
+469 
-478 SQMVIPGKWTA
+478 VIPGKWTS
-489 VSSGG
+489 VTSGG
-494 APPKVTPWYPEKFV
+494 APPKVIPWYPEKFV
-508 QKEVKKDLFGSMGTP
+508 QKEVKKDLFSSVGTP
-523 SMMGQSVFKGIN
+523 SMMATSVIKGLN

-544 FYQAPGLGGKTSFVQ
+544 FYASPALGKTTMVP
-559 NNAATTNKLGQMI
+559 NNALTSNKLGQMI
-572 SKKSLAVKVQ
+572 SKKSLAPSVRVQ

-597 GTDKKSNLTG
+597 DKKSNVTG
-607 NNNLAQN
+607 NNTTGLN
-614 QNKAGEDKGAK
+614 QNKINEDKGVK
-625 GKGKKKQVAKVIYNP
+625 TKGKKNKVAKVIYNP

-645 IIDTED
+645 VVDTED

-681 DNNYLSVAFLL
+681 ENNYLSVAFLL
-692 IYCKGRFSRVWEIK
+692 IYCKGRYSRVWEIK
-706 EENILRKAVSEFDNP
+706 EENIIRKAVSEFENP
-721 DDGEKCNKRE
+721 DDGEKLNKRE
-731 TTIQIEYY
+731 TMIQVDYY
-739 ETLKRINDGRKK
+739 DTLRKINEGRKK
-751 KLPRGEP
+751 KIPRGEP

-797 FASTNIYVNELS
+797 FASTNIYVNELA
-809 RPYECSANS
+809 RPYECSATS
-818 SWSQDKNFTAGGAR
+818 TWSQDKNFSAGGAR
-832 YITDRGKTHEN
+832 YITDRGKTREN
-843 SKWPINPQYLITFDK
+843 SNWPINPQYLITFDK

-888 KNQDRNTST
+888 KSRDTIVST
-897 KSKTTGDFGR
+897 KSKTASDFSK

-932 KHNLLLD
+932 KNNLLID

-945 INNSEWMAE
+945 INNSEWVAE
-954 SSYNN
+954 SSYSN

-989 DFELKIYSNK
+989 DFELKIYSNRA
-999 PARIFSLNNENCC
+999 ARIFSLNNENCS

-1026 HLSKDEKKK
+1026 HLSKDDKKK
-1035 KQANEIDDYTGIV
+1035 KAKNEIDDYTGIV
-1048 KKPLTWYSNPKFHL
+1048 KKPLTWFSNPKFHL
-1062 CFETKK
+1062 CFESKK
-1068 KVEKNSKDNKDNKK
+1068 KREEKSAKGKNEKEESKENEQKK
-1082 EKEKE
+1082 EKKI
-1087 GTKTEEQNSES
+1087 ND
-1098 KKNEDDTINNNIN
+1098 EDNNIN
-1111 NEENKENNSNQIDNS
+1111 TNDVNDEENKDGNNKNI
-1126 NNIPQVDFEV
+1126 NNTIPQVEFEV

-1163 EYDTLGWK
+1163 EYDTINWK

-1232 DDNFE
+1232 EDNFE

>member
-1 MENINKQQG
+1 MENINKPQG
-10 LGKIHEVPGEIKEID
+10 LAKISEVPGAIKEIE
-25 HENSSEDISSEQ
+25 HENSSEDVSSVNE
-37 GKDNSKKSKSKNKS
+37 KNNSKNSKQEKSID
-51 GSLEGSQISKKL
+51 SQISKKL
-63 EDLGKKLDLN
+63 DDLNKKLDLKQSEDETEKKSSELDKEN
-73 KDSEKNSSDLDQ
+73 ENQNEEEKEKDSEAESSEDEGMKNAS
-85 EKNDEKEDKDKSEK
+85 KSV
-99 SEEEGEKSENEEEEK
+99 
-114 IGSKTISN
+114 SN

-142 LRKNYNENNKYKD
+142 LRKIYNEKNQYKD

-161 KNFYGL
+161 KNFFGS
-167 EDAEDDERNLSDIM
+167 EDAEDDEKNLSDIGFDR
-181 SEHIIYDDNKV
+181 IVYDDNKV

-209 IKRGKVRDRFFI
+209 IKRGIMKDRYFLG
-221 SAFIMLFRRR
+221 AFLMLFRRR
-231 EEFFTDLILDPEHL
+231 EEFFTDLILDPQHL

-267 TIDTTLP
+267 TIDTTVP
-274 KQGEDDSFLST
+274 RHGDEISLSNI
-285 TETDKAYWMSL
+285 ETANAYWMCL
-296 FEKAYAKVFKTYSVL
+296 FEKAYAKIFRTYTVL
-311 EMKGIGDFLV
+311 EMKGIMDFLV
-321 DFTGGWSKMTEFS
+321 DFTGGWSKLTEFS

-347 SLFEEI
+347 TLFEEI

-373 KEDLENEE
+373 KEDLDDDKND
-381 NEEGVEDE
+381 EEGVEDE
-389 AIAPNYMYNILDA
+389 AIVPNCMYNILDA

-418 RGKWTSS
+418 KGKWTSS

-469 YCRIFPENW
+469 YCRIFPETW
-478 SQMVIPGKWTA
+478 SQMVIPGKWTS
-489 VSSGG
+489 VTSGG
-494 APPKVTPWYPEKFV
+494 APPKVIPWYPEKFV
-508 QKEVKKDLFGSMGTP
+508 QKEVKKDLFSSVGTP
-523 SMMGQSVFKGIN
+523 SMMATSVIKGLN

-544 FYQAPGLGGKTSFVQ
+544 FYASPALGKTTMVP
-559 NNAATTNKLGQMI
+559 NNALTSNKLGQMI
-572 SKKSLAVKVQ
+572 SKKSLAPSVRVQ

-597 GTDKKSNLTG
+597 DKKSNVTG
-607 NNNLAQN
+607 NNTTGLN
-614 QNKAGEDKGAK
+614 QNKINEDKGVK
-625 GKGKKKQVAKVIYNP
+625 TKGKKNKVAKVIYNP

-645 IIDTED
+645 VVDTED

-681 DNNYLSVAFLL
+681 ENNYLSVAFLL
-692 IYCKGRFSRVWEIK
+692 IYCKGRYSRVWEIK
-706 EENILRKAVSEFDNP
+706 EENIIRKAVSEFENP
-721 DDGEKCNKRE
+721 DDGEKLNKRE
-731 TTIQIEYY
+731 TMIQVDYY
-739 ETLKRINDGRKK
+739 DTLRKINEGRKK
-751 KLPRGEP
+751 KIPRGEP

-797 FASTNIYVNELS
+797 FASTNIYVNELA
-809 RPYECSANS
+809 RPYECSATS
-818 SWSQDKNFTAGGAR
+818 TWSQDKNFSAGGAR
-832 YITDRGKTHEN
+832 YITDRGKTREN
-843 SKWPINPQYLITFDK
+843 SNWPINPQYLITFDK

-888 KNQDRNTST
+888 KNRDTIVST
-897 KSKTTGDFGR
+897 KSKTASDFNK

-932 KHNLLLD
+932 KNNLLID

-945 INNSEWMAE
+945 INNSEWVAE
-954 SSYNN
+954 SSYSN

-989 DFELKIYSNK
+989 DFELKIYSNRA
-999 PARIFSLNNENCC
+999 ARIFSLNNENCS

-1026 HLSKDEKKK
+1026 HLSKDDKKK
-1035 KQANEIDDYTGIV
+1035 KAKNEIDDYTGLV
-1048 KKPLTWYSNPKFHL
+1048 KKPLTWFSNPKFHL
-1062 CFETKK
+1062 CFESKK
-1068 KVEKNSKDNKDNKK
+1068 KREEKSAKGKNEKEESKENEQKK
-1082 EKEKE
+1082 EKKI
-1087 GTKTEEQNSES
+1087 ND
-1098 KKNEDDTINNNIN
+1098 EDNNIN
-1111 NEENKENNSNQIDNS
+1111 TNDVNDEENKDGNNKNI
-1126 NNIPQVDFEV
+1126 NNTIPQVEFEV

-1163 EYDTLGWK
+1163 EYDTINWK

-1232 DDNFE
+1232 EDNFE

>member
-1 MENINKQQG
+1 MENINKPQG
-10 LGKIHEVPGEIKEID
+10 LAKISEVPGAIKEIE
-25 HENSSEDISSEQ
+25 HENSSEDVSSVNE
-37 GKDNSKKSKSKNKS
+37 KNNSKNSKQEKSID
-51 GSLEGSQISKKL
+51 SQISKKL
-63 EDLGKKLDLN
+63 DDLNKKLDLKQSEDETEKKSSELDKEN
-73 KDSEKNSSDLDQ
+73 ENQNEEEKEKDSEAESSEDEGMKNAS
-85 EKNDEKEDKDKSEK
+85 KSV
-99 SEEEGEKSENEEEEK
+99 
-114 IGSKTISN
+114 SN

-142 LRKNYNENNKYKD
+142 LRKIYNEKNQYKD

-161 KNFYGL
+161 KNFFGS
-167 EDAEDDERNLSDIM
+167 EDAEDDEKNLSDIGFDR
-181 SEHIIYDDNKV
+181 IVYDDNKV

-209 IKRGKVRDRFFI
+209 IKRGIMKDRYFLG
-221 SAFIMLFRRR
+221 AFLMLFRRR
-231 EEFFTDLILDPEHL
+231 EEFFTDLILDPQHL

-267 TIDTTLP
+267 TIDTTVP
-274 KQGEDDSFLST
+274 RHGDEISLSNI
-285 TETDKAYWMSL
+285 ETANAYWMCL
-296 FEKAYAKVFKTYSVL
+296 FEKAYAKIFRTYTVL
-311 EMKGIGDFLV
+311 EMKGIMDFLV
-321 DFTGGWSKMTEFS
+321 DFTGGWSKLTEFS

-373 KEDLENEE
+373 KEDLDDDKND
-381 NEEGVEDE
+381 EEGVEDE
-389 AIAPNYMYNILDA
+389 AIVPNCMYNILDA

-418 RGKWTSS
+418 KGKWTSS

-469 YCRIFPENW
+469 YCRIFPETW
-478 SQMVIPGKWTA
+478 SQMVIPGKWTS
-489 VSSGG
+489 VTSGG
-494 APPKVTPWYPEKFV
+494 APPKVIPWYPEKFV
-508 QKEVKKDLFGSMGTP
+508 QKEVKKDLFSSVGTP
-523 SMMGQSVFKGIN
+523 SMMATSVIKGLN

-544 FYQAPGLGGKTSFVQ
+544 FYASPALGKTTMVP
-559 NNAATTNKLGQMI
+559 NNALTSNKLGQMI
-572 SKKSLAVKVQ
+572 SKKSLAPSVRVQ

-597 GTDKKSNLTG
+597 DKKSNVTG
-607 NNNLAQN
+607 NNTTGLN
-614 QNKAGEDKGAK
+614 QNKINEDKGVK
-625 GKGKKKQVAKVIYNP
+625 TKGKKNKVAKVIYNP

-645 IIDTED
+645 VVDTED

-681 DNNYLSVAFLL
+681 ENNYLSVAFLL
-692 IYCKGRFSRVWEIK
+692 IYCKGRYSRVWEIK
-706 EENILRKAVSEFDNP
+706 EENIIRKAVSEFENP
-721 DDGEKCNKRE
+721 DDGEKLNKRE
-731 TTIQIEYY
+731 TMIQVDYY
-739 ETLKRINDGRKK
+739 DTLRKINEGRKK
-751 KLPRGEP
+751 KIPRGEP

-797 FASTNIYVNELS
+797 FASTNIYVNELA
-809 RPYECSANS
+809 RPYECSATS
-818 SWSQDKNFTAGGAR
+818 TWSQDKNFSAGGAR
-832 YITDRGKTHEN
+832 YITDRGKTREN
-843 SKWPINPQYLITFDK
+843 SNWPINPQYLITFDK

-888 KNQDRNTST
+888 KSRDTIVST
-897 KSKTTGDFGR
+897 KSKTASDFSK

-932 KHNLLLD
+932 KNNLLID

-945 INNSEWMAE
+945 INNSEWVAE
-954 SSYNN
+954 SSYSN

-989 DFELKIYSNK
+989 DFELKIYSNRA
-999 PARIFSLNNENCC
+999 ARIFSLNNENCS

-1026 HLSKDEKKK
+1026 HLSKDDKKK
-1035 KQANEIDDYTGIV
+1035 KAKNEIDDYTGIV
-1048 KKPLTWYSNPKFHL
+1048 KKPLTWFSNPKFHL
-1062 CFETKK
+1062 CFESKK
-1068 KVEKNSKDNKDNKK
+1068 KREEKSAKGKN
-1082 EKEKE
+1082 EKE
-1087 GTKTEEQNSES
+1087 ES
-1098 KKNEDDTINNNIN
+1098 KENEQKKDKKINDEDNNIN
-1111 NEENKENNSNQIDNS
+1111 TNDVNDEENKDGNNKNITNT
-1126 NNIPQVDFEV
+1126 IPQVEFEV

-1163 EYDTLGWK
+1163 EYDTINWK

-1232 DDNFE
+1232 EDNFE

>member
-1 MENINKQQG
+1 MENINKPQG
-10 LGKIHEVPGEIKEID
+10 LAKISEVPGAIKEIE
-25 HENSSEDISSEQ
+25 HENSSEDVSSVNE
-37 GKDNSKKSKSKNKS
+37 KNNSKNSKQEKSID
-51 GSLEGSQISKKL
+51 SQISKKL
-63 EDLGKKLDLN
+63 DDLNKKLDLKQSEDETEKKSSELDKEN
-73 KDSEKNSSDLDQ
+73 ENQNEEEKEKDSEAESSEDEGMKNAS
-85 EKNDEKEDKDKSEK
+85 KSV
-99 SEEEGEKSENEEEEK
+99 
-114 IGSKTISN
+114 SN

-142 LRKNYNENNKYKD
+142 LRKIYNEKNQYKD

-161 KNFYGL
+161 KNFFGS
-167 EDAEDDERNLSDIM
+167 EDAEDDEKNLSDIGFDR
-181 SEHIIYDDNKV
+181 IVYDDNKV

-209 IKRGKVRDRFFI
+209 IKRGIMKDRYFLG
-221 SAFIMLFRRR
+221 AFLMLFRRR
-231 EEFFTDLILDPEHL
+231 EEFFTDLILDPQHL

-267 TIDTTLP
+267 TIDTTVP
-274 KQGEDDSFLST
+274 RHGDEISLSNI
-285 TETDKAYWMSL
+285 ETANAYWMCL
-296 FEKAYAKVFKTYSVL
+296 FEKAYAKIFRTYTVL
-311 EMKGIGDFLV
+311 EMKGIMDFLV
-321 DFTGGWSKMTEFS
+321 DFTGGWSKLTEFS

-373 KEDLENEE
+373 KEDLDDDKND
-381 NEEGVEDE
+381 EEGVEDE
-389 AIAPNYMYNILDA
+389 AIVPNCMYNILDA

-418 RGKWTSS
+418 KGKWTSS

-469 YCRIFPENW
+469 YCRIFPETW
-478 SQMVIPGKWTA
+478 SQMVIPGKWTS
-489 VSSGG
+489 VTSGG
-494 APPKVTPWYPEKFV
+494 APPKIIPWYPEKFV
-508 QKEVKKDLFGSMGTP
+508 QKEVKKDLFSSVGTP
-523 SMMGQSVFKGIN
+523 SMMATSVIKGLN

-544 FYQAPGLGGKTSFVQ
+544 FYASPALGKTTMVP
-559 NNAATTNKLGQMI
+559 NNALTSNKLGQMI
-572 SKKSLAVKVQ
+572 SKKSLAPSVRVQ

-597 GTDKKSNLTG
+597 DKKSNVTG
-607 NNNLAQN
+607 NNTTGLN
-614 QNKAGEDKGAK
+614 QNKINEDKGVK
-625 GKGKKKQVAKVIYNP
+625 TKGKKNKVAKVIYNP

-645 IIDTED
+645 VVDTED

-681 DNNYLSVAFLL
+681 ENNYLSVAFLL
-692 IYCKGRFSRVWEIK
+692 IYCKGRYSRVWEIK
-706 EENILRKAVSEFDNP
+706 EENIIRKAVSEFENP
-721 DDGEKCNKRE
+721 DDGEKLNKRE
-731 TTIQIEYY
+731 TMIQVDYY
-739 ETLKRINDGRKK
+739 DTLRKINEGRKK
-751 KLPRGEP
+751 KIPRGEP

-797 FASTNIYVNELS
+797 FASTNIYVNELA
-809 RPYECSANS
+809 RPYECSAS
-818 SWSQDKNFTAGGAR
+818 STWSQDKNFSAGGAR
-832 YITDRGKTHEN
+832 YITDRGKTREN
-843 SKWPINPQYLITFDK
+843 SNWPINPQYLITFDK

-888 KNQDRNTST
+888 KSRDTIVST
-897 KSKTTGDFGR
+897 KSKTASDFSK

-932 KHNLLLD
+932 KNNLLID

-945 INNSEWMAE
+945 INNSEWVAE
-954 SSYNN
+954 SSYSN

-989 DFELKIYSNK
+989 DFELKIYSNRA
-999 PARIFSLNNENCC
+999 ARIFSLNNENCS

-1026 HLSKDEKKK
+1026 HLSKDDKKK
-1035 KQANEIDDYTGIV
+1035 KAKNEIDDYTGIV
-1048 KKPLTWYSNPKFHL
+1048 KKPLTWFSNPKFHL
-1062 CFETKK
+1062 CFESKK
-1068 KVEKNSKDNKDNKK
+1068 KREEKSAKGKNEKEESKENEQKK
-1082 EKEKE
+1082 EKKI
-1087 GTKTEEQNSES
+1087 ND
-1098 KKNEDDTINNNIN
+1098 EDNNIN
-1111 NEENKENNSNQIDNS
+1111 TNDVNDEENKDGNNKNI
-1126 NNIPQVDFEV
+1126 NNTIPQVEFEV

-1163 EYDTLGWK
+1163 EYDTINWK

-1232 DDNFE
+1232 EDNFE

>member
-1 MENINKQQG
+1 MENIIKPQG
-10 LGKIHEVPGEIKEID
+10 LAKISEVPGAIKEIE
-25 HENSSEDISSEQ
+25 HENSSEDVSSVNE
-37 GKDNSKKSKSKNKS
+37 KNNSKNSKQEKSID
-51 GSLEGSQISKKL
+51 SQISKKL
-63 EDLGKKLDLN
+63 DDLNKKLDLKQSEDETEKKSSELDKEN
-73 KDSEKNSSDLDQ
+73 ENQNEEEKEKDSEAESSEDEGMKNAS
-85 EKNDEKEDKDKSEK
+85 KSV
-99 SEEEGEKSENEEEEK
+99 
-114 IGSKTISN
+114 SN

-142 LRKNYNENNKYKD
+142 LRKIYNEKNQYKD

-161 KNFYGL
+161 KNFFGS
-167 EDAEDDERNLSDIM
+167 EDAEDDEKNLSDIGFDR
-181 SEHIIYDDNKV
+181 IVYDDNKV

-209 IKRGKVRDRFFI
+209 IKRGIMKDRYFLG
-221 SAFIMLFRRR
+221 AFLMLFRRR
-231 EEFFTDLILDPEHL
+231 EEFFTDLILDPQHL

-267 TIDTTLP
+267 TIDTTVP
-274 KQGEDDSFLST
+274 RHGDEISLSNI
-285 TETDKAYWMSL
+285 ETANAYWMCL
-296 FEKAYAKVFKTYSVL
+296 FEKAYAKIFRTYTVL
-311 EMKGIGDFLV
+311 EMKGIMDFLV
-321 DFTGGWSKMTEFS
+321 DFTGGWSKLTEFS

-373 KEDLENEE
+373 KEDLDDDKND
-381 NEEGVEDE
+381 EEGVEDE
-389 AIAPNYMYNILDA
+389 AIVPNCMYNILDA

-418 RGKWTSS
+418 KGKWTSS

-469 YCRIFPENW
+469 YCRIFPETW
-478 SQMVIPGKWTA
+478 SQMVIPGKWTS
-489 VSSGG
+489 VTSGG
-494 APPKVTPWYPEKFV
+494 APPKVIPWYPEKFV
-508 QKEVKKDLFGSMGTP
+508 QKEVKKDLFSSVGTP
-523 SMMGQSVFKGIN
+523 SMMATSVIKGLN

-544 FYQAPGLGGKTSFVQ
+544 FYASPALGKTTMVP
-559 NNAATTNKLGQMI
+559 NNALTSNKLGQMI
-572 SKKSLAVKVQ
+572 SKKSLAPSVRVQ

-597 GTDKKSNLTG
+597 DKKSNVTG
-607 NNNLAQN
+607 NNTTGLN
-614 QNKAGEDKGAK
+614 QNKINEDKGVK
-625 GKGKKKQVAKVIYNP
+625 TKGKKNKVAKVIYNP

-645 IIDTED
+645 VVDTED

-681 DNNYLSVAFLL
+681 ENNYLSVAFLL
-692 IYCKGRFSRVWEIK
+692 IYCKGRYSRVWEIK
-706 EENILRKAVSEFDNP
+706 EENIIRKAVSEFENP
-721 DDGEKCNKRE
+721 DDGEKLNKRE
-731 TTIQIEYY
+731 TMIQVDYY
-739 ETLKRINDGRKK
+739 DTLRKINEGRKK
-751 KLPRGEP
+751 KIPRGEP

-797 FASTNIYVNELS
+797 FASTNIYVNELA
-809 RPYECSANS
+809 RPYECSATS
-818 SWSQDKNFTAGGAR
+818 TWSQDKNFSAGGAR
-832 YITDRGKTHEN
+832 YITDRGKTREN
-843 SKWPINPQYLITFDK
+843 SNWPINPQYLITFDK

-888 KNQDRNTST
+888 KSRDTIVST
-897 KSKTTGDFGR
+897 KSKTASDFSK

-932 KHNLLLD
+932 KNNLLID

-945 INNSEWMAE
+945 INNSEWVAE
-954 SSYNN
+954 SSYSN

-989 DFELKIYSNK
+989 DFELKIYSNRA
-999 PARIFSLNNENCC
+999 ARIFSLNNENCS

-1026 HLSKDEKKK
+1026 HLSKDDKKK
-1035 KQANEIDDYTGIV
+1035 KAKNEIDDYTGIV
-1048 KKPLTWYSNPKFHL
+1048 KKPLTWFSNPKFHL
-1062 CFETKK
+1062 CFESKK
-1068 KVEKNSKDNKDNKK
+1068 KREEKSAKGKNEKEESKENEQKK
-1082 EKEKE
+1082 EKKI
-1087 GTKTEEQNSES
+1087 ND
-1098 KKNEDDTINNNIN
+1098 EDNNIN
-1111 NEENKENNSNQIDNS
+1111 TNDVNDEENKDGNNKNI
-1126 NNIPQVDFEV
+1126 NNTIPQVEFEV

-1163 EYDTLGWK
+1163 EYDTINWK

-1232 DDNFE
+1232 EDNFE

>member
-1 MENINKQQG
+1 MENINKPQG
-10 LGKIHEVPGEIKEID
+10 LAKISEVPGSIKEIE
-25 HENSSEDISSEQ
+25 HENSSEDVSSVNE
-37 GKDNSKKSKSKNKS
+37 KNNSKNSKQEKSID
-51 GSLEGSQISKKL
+51 SQISKKL
-63 EDLGKKLDLN
+63 DDLNKKLDLKQSEDETEKKSSELDKEN
-73 KDSEKNSSDLDQ
+73 ENQNEEEKEKDSEAESSEDEGMKNAS
-85 EKNDEKEDKDKSEK
+85 KSV
-99 SEEEGEKSENEEEEK
+99 
-114 IGSKTISN
+114 SN

-142 LRKNYNENNKYKD
+142 LRKIYNEKNQYKD

-161 KNFYGL
+161 KNFFGS
-167 EDAEDDERNLSDIM
+167 EDAEDDEKNLSDIGFDR
-181 SEHIIYDDNKV
+181 IVYDDNKV

-209 IKRGKVRDRFFI
+209 IKRGIMKDRYFLG
-221 SAFIMLFRRR
+221 AFLMLFRRR
-231 EEFFTDLILDPEHL
+231 EEFFTDLILDPQHL

-267 TIDTTLP
+267 TIDTTVP
-274 KQGEDDSFLST
+274 RHGDEISLSNI
-285 TETDKAYWMSL
+285 ETANAYWMCL
-296 FEKAYAKVFKTYSVL
+296 FEKAYAKIFRTYTVL
-311 EMKGIGDFLV
+311 EMKGIMDFLV
-321 DFTGGWSKMTEFS
+321 DFTGGWSKLTEFS

-373 KEDLENEE
+373 KEDLDDDKND
-381 NEEGVEDE
+381 EEGVEDE
-389 AIAPNYMYNILDA
+389 AIVPNCMYNILDA

-418 RGKWTSS
+418 KGKWTSS

-469 YCRIFPENW
+469 YCRIFPETW
-478 SQMVIPGKWTA
+478 SQMVIPGKWTS
-489 VSSGG
+489 VTSGG
-494 APPKVTPWYPEKFV
+494 APPKVIPWYPEKFV
-508 QKEVKKDLFGSMGTP
+508 QKEVKKDLFSSVGTP
-523 SMMGQSVFKGIN
+523 SMMATSVIKGLN

-544 FYQAPGLGGKTSFVQ
+544 FYASPALGKTTMVP
-559 NNAATTNKLGQMI
+559 NNALTSNKLGQMI
-572 SKKSLAVKVQ
+572 SKKSLAPSVRVQ

-597 GTDKKSNLTG
+597 DKKSNVTG
-607 NNNLAQN
+607 NNTTGLN
-614 QNKAGEDKGAK
+614 QNKINEDKGVK
-625 GKGKKKQVAKVIYNP
+625 TKGKKNKVAKVIYNP

-645 IIDTED
+645 VVDTED

-681 DNNYLSVAFLL
+681 ENNYLSVAFLL
-692 IYCKGRFSRVWEIK
+692 IYCKGRYSRVWEIK
-706 EENILRKAVSEFDNP
+706 EENIIRKAVSEFENP
-721 DDGEKCNKRE
+721 DDGEKLNKRE
-731 TTIQIEYY
+731 TMIQVDYY
-739 ETLKRINDGRKK
+739 DTLRKINEGRKK
-751 KLPRGEP
+751 KIPRGEP

-797 FASTNIYVNELS
+797 FASTNIYVNELA
-809 RPYECSANS
+809 RPYECSATS
-818 SWSQDKNFTAGGAR
+818 TWSQDKNFSAGGAR
-832 YITDRGKTHEN
+832 YITDRGKTREN
-843 SKWPINPQYLITFDK
+843 SNWPINPQYLITFDK

-888 KNQDRNTST
+888 KSRDTIVST
-897 KSKTTGDFGR
+897 KSKTASDFSK

-932 KHNLLLD
+932 KNNLLID

-945 INNSEWMAE
+945 INNSEWVAE
-954 SSYNN
+954 SSYSN

-989 DFELKIYSNK
+989 DFELKIYSNRA
-999 PARIFSLNNENCC
+999 ARIFSLNNENCS

-1026 HLSKDEKKK
+1026 HLSKDDKKK
-1035 KQANEIDDYTGIV
+1035 KAKNEIDDYTGIV
-1048 KKPLTWYSNPKFHL
+1048 KKPLTWFSNPKFHL
-1062 CFETKK
+1062 CFESKK
-1068 KVEKNSKDNKDNKK
+1068 KREEKSAKGKNEKEESKENEQKK
-1082 EKEKE
+1082 EKKI
-1087 GTKTEEQNSES
+1087 ND
-1098 KKNEDDTINNNIN
+1098 EDNNIN
-1111 NEENKENNSNQIDNS
+1111 TNDVNDEENKDGNNKNI
-1126 NNIPQVDFEV
+1126 NNTIPQVEFEV

-1163 EYDTLGWK
+1163 EYDTINWK

-1232 DDNFE
+1232 EDNFE

>member
-1 MENINKQQG
+1 MENINKPQG
-10 LGKIHEVPGEIKEID
+10 LAKISEVPGAIKEIE
-25 HENSSEDISSEQ
+25 HENSSEDVSSVNE
-37 GKDNSKKSKSKNKS
+37 KNNSKNSKQEKSID
-51 GSLEGSQISKKL
+51 SQISKKL
-63 EDLGKKLDLN
+63 DDLNKKLDLKQSEDETEKKSSELDKEN
-73 KDSEKNSSDLDQ
+73 ENQNEEEKEKDSEAESSEDEGMKNAS
-85 EKNDEKEDKDKSEK
+85 KSV
-99 SEEEGEKSENEEEEK
+99 
-114 IGSKTISN
+114 SN

-142 LRKNYNENNKYKD
+142 LRKIYNEKNQYKD

-161 KNFYGL
+161 KNFFGS
-167 EDAEDDERNLSDIM
+167 EDAEDDEKNLSDIGFDR
-181 SEHIIYDDNKV
+181 IVYDDNKV

-209 IKRGKVRDRFFI
+209 IKRGIMKDRYFLG
-221 SAFIMLFRRR
+221 AFLMLFRRR
-231 EEFFTDLILDPEHL
+231 EEFFTDLILDPQHL

-267 TIDTTLP
+267 TIDTTVP
-274 KQGEDDSFLST
+274 RHGDEISLSNI
-285 TETDKAYWMSL
+285 ETANAYWMCL
-296 FEKAYAKVFKTYSVL
+296 FEKAYAKIFRTYTVL
-311 EMKGIGDFLV
+311 EMKGIMDFLV
-321 DFTGGWSKMTEFS
+321 DFTGGWSKLTEFS

-373 KEDLENEE
+373 KEDLDDDKND
-381 NEEGVEDE
+381 EEGVEDE
-389 AIAPNYMYNILDA
+389 AIVPNCMYNILDA

-418 RGKWTSS
+418 KGKWTSS

-469 YCRIFPENW
+469 YCRIFPETW
-478 SQMVIPGKWTA
+478 SQMVIPGKWTS
-489 VSSGG
+489 VTSGG
-494 APPKVTPWYPEKFV
+494 APPKVIPWYPEKFV
-508 QKEVKKDLFGSMGTP
+508 QKEVKKDLFSSVGTP
-523 SMMGQSVFKGIN
+523 SMMATSVIKGLN

-544 FYQAPGLGGKTSFVQ
+544 FYASPALGKTTMVP
-559 NNAATTNKLGQMI
+559 NNALTSNKLGQMI
-572 SKKSLAVKVQ
+572 SKKSLAPSVRVQ

-597 GTDKKSNLTG
+597 DKKSNVTG
-607 NNNLAQN
+607 NNTTGLN
-614 QNKAGEDKGAK
+614 QNKINEDKGVK
-625 GKGKKKQVAKVIYNP
+625 TKGKKNKVAKVIYNP

-645 IIDTED
+645 VVDTED

-681 DNNYLSVAFLL
+681 ENNYLSVAFLL
-692 IYCKGRFSRVWEIK
+692 IYCKGRYSRVWEIK
-706 EENILRKAVSEFDNP
+706 EENIIRKAVSEFENP
-721 DDGEKCNKRE
+721 DDGEKLNKRE
-731 TTIQIEYY
+731 TMIQVDYY
-739 ETLKRINDGRKK
+739 DTLRKINEGRKK
-751 KLPRGEP
+751 KIPRGEP

-797 FASTNIYVNELS
+797 FASTNIYVNELA
-809 RPYECSANS
+809 RPYECSATS
-818 SWSQDKNFTAGGAR
+818 TWSQDKNFSAGGAR
-832 YITDRGKTHEN
+832 YITDRGKTREN
-843 SKWPINPQYLITFDK
+843 SNWPINPQYLITFDK

-888 KNQDRNTST
+888 KSRDTIVST
-897 KSKTTGDFGR
+897 KSKTASDFNK

-932 KHNLLLD
+932 KNNLLID

-945 INNSEWMAE
+945 INNSEWVAE
-954 SSYNN
+954 SSYSN

-989 DFELKIYSNK
+989 DFELKIYSNRA
-999 PARIFSLNNENCC
+999 ARIFSLNNENCS

-1026 HLSKDEKKK
+1026 HLSKDDKKK
-1035 KQANEIDDYTGIV
+1035 KAKNEIDDYTGII
-1048 KKPLTWYSNPKFHL
+1048 KKPLTWFSNPKFHL
-1062 CFETKK
+1062 CFESKK
-1068 KVEKNSKDNKDNKK
+1068 KREEKSAKGKNEKEESKENEQKK
-1082 EKEKE
+1082 EKKI
-1087 GTKTEEQNSES
+1087 ND
-1098 KKNEDDTINNNIN
+1098 EDNNIN
-1111 NEENKENNSNQIDNS
+1111 TNDVNDEENKDGNNKNITNT
-1126 NNIPQVDFEV
+1126 IPQVEFEV

-1163 EYDTLGWK
+1163 EYDTINWK

-1232 DDNFE
+1232 EDNFE

>member
-1 MENINKQQG
+1 MENINKPQG
-10 LGKIHEVPGEIKEID
+10 LAKISEVPGAIKEIE
-25 HENSSEDISSEQ
+25 HENSSEDVSSVNE
-37 GKDNSKKSKSKNKS
+37 KNNSKNSKQEKSID
-51 GSLEGSQISKKL
+51 SQISKKL
-63 EDLGKKLDLN
+63 DDLNKKLDLKQSEDETEKKSSELDKEN
-73 KDSEKNSSDLDQ
+73 ENQNEEEKEKDSEAESSEDEGMKNAS
-85 EKNDEKEDKDKSEK
+85 KSV
-99 SEEEGEKSENEEEEK
+99 
-114 IGSKTISN
+114 SN

-142 LRKNYNENNKYKD
+142 LRKIYNEKNQYKD

-161 KNFYGL
+161 KNFFGS
-167 EDAEDDERNLSDIM
+167 EDAEDDEKNLSDIGFDR
-181 SEHIIYDDNKV
+181 IVYDDNKV

-209 IKRGKVRDRFFI
+209 IKRGIMKDRYFLG
-221 SAFIMLFRRR
+221 AFLMLFRRR
-231 EEFFTDLILDPEHL
+231 EEFFTDLILDPQHL

-267 TIDTTLP
+267 TIDTTVP
-274 KQGEDDSFLST
+274 RHGDEISLSNI
-285 TETDKAYWMSL
+285 ETANAYWMCL
-296 FEKAYAKVFKTYSVL
+296 FEKAYAKIFRTYTVL
-311 EMKGIGDFLV
+311 EMKGIMDFLV
-321 DFTGGWSKMTEFS
+321 DFTGGWSKLTEFS

-347 SLFEEI
+347 TLFEEI

-373 KEDLENEE
+373 KEDLDDDKND
-381 NEEGVEDE
+381 EEGVEDE
-389 AIAPNYMYNILDA
+389 AIVPNCMYNILDA

-418 RGKWTSS
+418 KGKWTSS

-469 YCRIFPENW
+469 YCRIFPETW
-478 SQMVIPGKWTA
+478 SQMVIPGKWTS
-489 VSSGG
+489 VTSGG
-494 APPKVTPWYPEKFV
+494 APPKVIPWYPEKFV
-508 QKEVKKDLFGSMGTP
+508 QKEVKKDLFSSVGTP
-523 SMMGQSVFKGIN
+523 SMMATSVIKGLN

-544 FYQAPGLGGKTSFVQ
+544 FYASPALGKTTMVP
-559 NNAATTNKLGQMI
+559 NNALTSNKLGQMI
-572 SKKSLAVKVQ
+572 SKKSLAPSVRVQ

-597 GTDKKSNLTG
+597 DKKSNVTG
-607 NNNLAQN
+607 NNTTGLN
-614 QNKAGEDKGAK
+614 QNKINEDKGVK
-625 GKGKKKQVAKVIYNP
+625 TKGKKNKVAKVIYNP

-645 IIDTED
+645 VVDTED

-681 DNNYLSVAFLL
+681 ENNYLSVAFLL
-692 IYCKGRFSRVWEIK
+692 IYCKGRYSRVWEIK
-706 EENILRKAVSEFDNP
+706 EENIIRKAVSEFENP
-721 DDGEKCNKRE
+721 DDGEKLNKRE
-731 TTIQIEYY
+731 TMIQVDYY
-739 ETLKRINDGRKK
+739 DTLRKINEGRKK
-751 KLPRGEP
+751 KIPRGEP

-797 FASTNIYVNELS
+797 FASTNIYVNELA
-809 RPYECSANS
+809 RPYECSATS
-818 SWSQDKNFTAGGAR
+818 TWSQDKNFSAGGAR
-832 YITDRGKTHEN
+832 YITDRGKTREN
-843 SKWPINPQYLITFDK
+843 SNWPINPQYLITFDK

-888 KNQDRNTST
+888 KNRETIVST
-897 KSKTTGDFGR
+897 KSKTASDFSK

-932 KHNLLLD
+932 KNNLLID

-945 INNSEWMAE
+945 INNSEWVAE
-954 SSYNN
+954 SSYSN

-989 DFELKIYSNK
+989 DFELKIYSNRA
-999 PARIFSLNNENCC
+999 ARIFSLNNENCS

-1026 HLSKDEKKK
+1026 HLSKDDKKK
-1035 KQANEIDDYTGIV
+1035 KAKNEIDDYTGIV
-1048 KKPLTWYSNPKFHL
+1048 KKPLTWFSNPKFHL
-1062 CFETKK
+1062 CFESKK
-1068 KVEKNSKDNKDNKK
+1068 KREEKSAKGKNEKEESKENEQKK
-1082 EKEKE
+1082 EKKI
-1087 GTKTEEQNSES
+1087 ND
-1098 KKNEDDTINNNIN
+1098 EDNNIN
-1111 NEENKENNSNQIDNS
+1111 TNDVNDEENKDGNNKNI
-1126 NNIPQVDFEV
+1126 NNTIPQVEFEV

-1163 EYDTLGWK
+1163 EYDTINWK

-1232 DDNFE
+1232 EDNFE

>member
-1 MENINKQQG
+1 MENINKPQG
-10 LGKIHEVPGEIKEID
+10 LAKISEVPGAIKEIE
-25 HENSSEDISSEQ
+25 HENSSEDVSSVNE
-37 GKDNSKKSKSKNKS
+37 KNNSKNSKQEKSID
-51 GSLEGSQISKKL
+51 SQISKKL
-63 EDLGKKLDLN
+63 DDLNKKLDLKQSEDETEKKSSELDKEN
-73 KDSEKNSSDLDQ
+73 ENQNEEEKEKDSEAESSEDDGMKNAS
-85 EKNDEKEDKDKSEK
+85 KSV
-99 SEEEGEKSENEEEEK
+99 
-114 IGSKTISN
+114 SN

-142 LRKNYNENNKYKD
+142 LRKIYNEKNQYKD

-161 KNFYGL
+161 KNFFGS
-167 EDAEDDERNLSDIM
+167 EDAEDDEKNLSDIGFDR
-181 SEHIIYDDNKV
+181 IVYDDNKV

-209 IKRGKVRDRFFI
+209 IKRGIMKDRYFLG
-221 SAFIMLFRRR
+221 AFLMLFRRR
-231 EEFFTDLILDPEHL
+231 EEFFTDLILDPQHL

-267 TIDTTLP
+267 TIDTTVP
-274 KQGEDDSFLST
+274 RHGDEISLSNI
-285 TETDKAYWMSL
+285 ETANAYWMCL
-296 FEKAYAKVFKTYSVL
+296 FEKAYAKIFRTYTVL
-311 EMKGIGDFLV
+311 EMKGIMDFLV
-321 DFTGGWSKMTEFS
+321 DFTGGWSKLTEFS

-373 KEDLENEE
+373 KEDLDDDKND
-381 NEEGVEDE
+381 EEGVEDE
-389 AIAPNYMYNILDA
+389 AIVPNCMYNILDA

-418 RGKWTSS
+418 KGKWTSS

-469 YCRIFPENW
+469 YCRIFPETW
-478 SQMVIPGKWTA
+478 SQMVIPGKWTS
-489 VSSGG
+489 VTSGG
-494 APPKVTPWYPEKFV
+494 APPKVIPWYPEKFV
-508 QKEVKKDLFGSMGTP
+508 QKEVKKDLFSSVGTP
-523 SMMGQSVFKGIN
+523 SMMATSVIKGLN

-544 FYQAPGLGGKTSFVQ
+544 FYASPALGKTTMVP
-559 NNAATTNKLGQMI
+559 NNALTSNKLGQMI
-572 SKKSLAVKVQ
+572 SKKSLAPSVRVQ

-597 GTDKKSNLTG
+597 DKKSNVTG
-607 NNNLAQN
+607 NNTTGLN
-614 QNKAGEDKGAK
+614 QNKINEDKGVK
-625 GKGKKKQVAKVIYNP
+625 TKGKKNKVAKVIYNP

-645 IIDTED
+645 VVDTED

-681 DNNYLSVAFLL
+681 ENNYLSVAFLL
-692 IYCKGRFSRVWEIK
+692 IYCKGRYSRVWEIK
-706 EENILRKAVSEFDNP
+706 EENIIRKAVSEFENP
-721 DDGEKCNKRE
+721 DDGEKLNKRE
-731 TTIQIEYY
+731 TMIQVDYY
-739 ETLKRINDGRKK
+739 DTLRKINEGRKK
-751 KLPRGEP
+751 KIPRGEP

-797 FASTNIYVNELS
+797 FASTNIYVNELA
-809 RPYECSANS
+809 RPYECSATS
-818 SWSQDKNFTAGGAR
+818 TWSQDKNFSAGGAR
-832 YITDRGKTHEN
+832 YITDRGKTREN
-843 SKWPINPQYLITFDK
+843 SNWPINPQYLITFDK

-888 KNQDRNTST
+888 KSRDTIVST
-897 KSKTTGDFGR
+897 KSKTASDFSK

-932 KHNLLLD
+932 KNNLLID

-945 INNSEWMAE
+945 INNSEWVAE
-954 SSYNN
+954 SSYSN

-989 DFELKIYSNK
+989 DFELKIYSNRA
-999 PARIFSLNNENCC
+999 ARIFSLNNENCS

-1026 HLSKDEKKK
+1026 HLSKDDKKK
-1035 KQANEIDDYTGIV
+1035 KAKNEIDDYTGIV
-1048 KKPLTWYSNPKFHL
+1048 KKPLTWFSNPKFHL
-1062 CFETKK
+1062 CFESKK
-1068 KVEKNSKDNKDNKK
+1068 KREEKSAKGKNEKEESKENEQKK
-1082 EKEKE
+1082 EKKI
-1087 GTKTEEQNSES
+1087 ND
-1098 KKNEDDTINNNIN
+1098 EDNNIN
-1111 NEENKENNSNQIDNS
+1111 TNDVNDEENKDGNNKNI
-1126 NNIPQVDFEV
+1126 NNTIPQVEFEV

-1163 EYDTLGWK
+1163 EYDTINWK

-1232 DDNFE
+1232 EDNFE

>member
-1 MENINKQQG
+1 MENINKPQG
-10 LGKIHEVPGEIKEID
+10 LAKISEVPGAIKEIE
-25 HENSSEDISSEQ
+25 HENSSEDVSSVNE
-37 GKDNSKKSKSKNKS
+37 KNNSKNSKQEKSID
-51 GSLEGSQISKKL
+51 SQISKKL
-63 EDLGKKLDLN
+63 DDLNKKLDLKQSEDETEKKSSELDKEN
-73 KDSEKNSSDLDQ
+73 ENQNEEEKEKDSEAESSEDEGMKNAS
-85 EKNDEKEDKDKSEK
+85 KSV
-99 SEEEGEKSENEEEEK
+99 
-114 IGSKTISN
+114 SN

-142 LRKNYNENNKYKD
+142 LRKIYNEKNQYKD

-161 KNFYGL
+161 KNFFGS
-167 EDAEDDERNLSDIM
+167 EDAEDDEKNLSDIGFDR
-181 SEHIIYDDNKV
+181 IVYDDNKV

-209 IKRGKVRDRFFI
+209 IKRGIMKDRYFLG
-221 SAFIMLFRRR
+221 AFLMLFRRR
-231 EEFFTDLILDPEHL
+231 EEFFTDLILDPQHL

-267 TIDTTLP
+267 TIDTTVP
-274 KQGEDDSFLST
+274 RHGDEISLSNI
-285 TETDKAYWMSL
+285 ETANAYWMCL
-296 FEKAYAKVFKTYSVL
+296 FEKAYAKIFRTYTVL
-311 EMKGIGDFLV
+311 EMKGIMDFLV
-321 DFTGGWSKMTEFS
+321 DFTGGWSKLTEFS

-373 KEDLENEE
+373 KEDLDDDKND
-381 NEEGVEDE
+381 EEGVEDE
-389 AIAPNYMYNILDA
+389 AIVPNCMYNILDA

-418 RGKWTSS
+418 KGKWTSS

-469 YCRIFPENW
+469 YCRIFPETW
-478 SQMVIPGKWTA
+478 SQMVIPGKWTS
-489 VSSGG
+489 VTSGG
-494 APPKVTPWYPEKFV
+494 APPKVIPWYPEKFV
-508 QKEVKKDLFGSMGTP
+508 QKEVKKDLFSSVGTP
-523 SMMGQSVFKGIN
+523 SMMATSVIKGLN

-544 FYQAPGLGGKTSFVQ
+544 FYASPALGKTTMVP
-559 NNAATTNKLGQMI
+559 NNALTSNKLGQMI
-572 SKKSLAVKVQ
+572 SKKSLAPSVRVQ

-597 GTDKKSNLTG
+597 DKKSNVTG
-607 NNNLAQN
+607 NNTTGLN
-614 QNKAGEDKGAK
+614 QNKINEDKGVK
-625 GKGKKKQVAKVIYNP
+625 TKGKKNKVAKVIYNP

-645 IIDTED
+645 VVDTED

-681 DNNYLSVAFLL
+681 ENNYLSVAFLL
-692 IYCKGRFSRVWEIK
+692 IYCKGRYSRVWEIK
-706 EENILRKAVSEFDNP
+706 EENIIRKAVSEFENP
-721 DDGEKCNKRE
+721 DDGEKLNKRE
-731 TTIQIEYY
+731 TMIQVDYY
-739 ETLKRINDGRKK
+739 DTLRKINEGRKK
-751 KLPRGEP
+751 KIPRGEP

-797 FASTNIYVNELS
+797 FASTNIYVNELA
-809 RPYECSANS
+809 RPYECSATS
-818 SWSQDKNFTAGGAR
+818 TWSQDKNFSAGGAR
-832 YITDRGKTHEN
+832 YITDRGKTREN
-843 SKWPINPQYLITFDK
+843 SNWPINPQYLITFDK

-888 KNQDRNTST
+888 KNRETIVST
-897 KSKTTGDFGR
+897 KSKTASDFNK

-932 KHNLLLD
+932 KNNLLID

-945 INNSEWMAE
+945 INNSEWVAE
-954 SSYNN
+954 SSYSN

-989 DFELKIYSNK
+989 DFELKIYSNRA
-999 PARIFSLNNENCC
+999 ARIFSLNNENCS

-1026 HLSKDEKKK
+1026 HLSKDDKKK
-1035 KQANEIDDYTGIV
+1035 KAKNEIDDYTGLV
-1048 KKPLTWYSNPKFHL
+1048 KKPLTWFSNPKFHL
-1062 CFETKK
+1062 CFESKK
-1068 KVEKNSKDNKDNKK
+1068 KREEKSAKGKNEKEESKENEQKK
-1082 EKEKE
+1082 EKKI
-1087 GTKTEEQNSES
+1087 ND
-1098 KKNEDDTINNNIN
+1098 EDNNIN
-1111 NEENKENNSNQIDNS
+1111 TNDVNDEENKDGNNKNI
-1126 NNIPQVDFEV
+1126 NNTIPQVEFEV

-1163 EYDTLGWK
+1163 EYDTINWK

-1232 DDNFE
+1232 EDNFE

>member
-1 MENINKQQG
+1 MENINKPQG
-10 LGKIHEVPGEIKEID
+10 LAKISEVPGAIKEIE
-25 HENSSEDISSEQ
+25 HENSSEDVSSVNE
-37 GKDNSKKSKSKNKS
+37 KNNSKNSKQEKSID
-51 GSLEGSQISKKL
+51 SQISKKL
-63 EDLGKKLDLN
+63 DDLNKKLDLKQSEDETEKKSSELDKEN
-73 KDSEKNSSDLDQ
+73 ENQNEEEKEKDSEAESSEDEGMKNAS
-85 EKNDEKEDKDKSEK
+85 KSV
-99 SEEEGEKSENEEEEK
+99 
-114 IGSKTISN
+114 SN

-142 LRKNYNENNKYKD
+142 LRKIYNEKNQYKD

-161 KNFYGL
+161 KNFFGS
-167 EDAEDDERNLSDIM
+167 EDAEDDEKNLSDIGFDR
-181 SEHIIYDDNKV
+181 IVYDDNKV

-209 IKRGKVRDRFFI
+209 IKRGIMKDRYFLG
-221 SAFIMLFRRR
+221 AFLMLFRRR
-231 EEFFTDLILDPEHL
+231 EEFFTDLILDPQHL

-267 TIDTTLP
+267 TIDTTVP
-274 KQGEDDSFLST
+274 RHGDEISLSNI
-285 TETDKAYWMSL
+285 ETANAYWMCL
-296 FEKAYAKVFKTYSVL
+296 FEKAYAKIFRTYTVL
-311 EMKGIGDFLV
+311 EMKGIMDFLV
-321 DFTGGWSKMTEFS
+321 DFTGGWSKLTEFS

-373 KEDLENEE
+373 KEDLDDDKND
-381 NEEGVEDE
+381 EEGVEDE
-389 AIAPNYMYNILDA
+389 AIVPNCMYNILDA

-418 RGKWTSS
+418 KGKWTSS

-469 YCRIFPENW
+469 YCRIFPETW
-478 SQMVIPGKWTA
+478 SQMVIPGKWTS
-489 VSSGG
+489 VTSGG
-494 APPKVTPWYPEKFV
+494 APPKVIPWYPEKFV
-508 QKEVKKDLFGSMGTP
+508 QKEVKKDLFSSVGTP
-523 SMMGQSVFKGIN
+523 SMMATSVIKGLN

-544 FYQAPGLGGKTSFVQ
+544 FYASPALGKTTMVP
-559 NNAATTNKLGQMI
+559 NNALTSNKLGQMI
-572 SKKSLAVKVQ
+572 SKKSLAPSVRVQ

-597 GTDKKSNLTG
+597 DKKSNVTG
-607 NNNLAQN
+607 NNTTGLN
-614 QNKAGEDKGAK
+614 QNKINEDKGVK
-625 GKGKKKQVAKVIYNP
+625 TKGKKNKVAKVIYNP

-645 IIDTED
+645 VIDTED

-681 DNNYLSVAFLL
+681 ENNYLSVAFLL
-692 IYCKGRFSRVWEIK
+692 IYCKGRYSRVWEIK
-706 EENILRKAVSEFDNP
+706 EENIIRKAVSEFENP
-721 DDGEKCNKRE
+721 DDGEKLNKRE
-731 TTIQIEYY
+731 TMIQVDYY
-739 ETLKRINDGRKK
+739 DTLRKINEGRKK
-751 KLPRGEP
+751 KIPRGEP

-797 FASTNIYVNELS
+797 FASTNIYVNELA
-809 RPYECSANS
+809 RPYECSATS
-818 SWSQDKNFTAGGAR
+818 TWSQDKNFSAGGAR
-832 YITDRGKTHEN
+832 YITDRGKTREN
-843 SKWPINPQYLITFDK
+843 SNWPINPQYLITFDK

-888 KNQDRNTST
+888 KNRDTIVST
-897 KSKTTGDFGR
+897 KSKTASDFSK

-932 KHNLLLD
+932 KNNLLID

-945 INNSEWMAE
+945 INNSEWVAE
-954 SSYNN
+954 SSYSN

-989 DFELKIYSNK
+989 DFELKIYSNRA
-999 PARIFSLNNENCC
+999 ARIFSLNNENCS

-1026 HLSKDEKKK
+1026 HLSKDDKKK
-1035 KQANEIDDYTGIV
+1035 KAKNEIDDYTGIV
-1048 KKPLTWYSNPKFHL
+1048 KKPLTWFSNPKFHL
-1062 CFETKK
+1062 CFESKK
-1068 KVEKNSKDNKDNKK
+1068 KREEKSAKGKNEKEESKENEQKK
-1082 EKEKE
+1082 EKKI
-1087 GTKTEEQNSES
+1087 ND
-1098 KKNEDDTINNNIN
+1098 EDNNIN
-1111 NEENKENNSNQIDNS
+1111 TNDVNDEENKDGNNKNI
-1126 NNIPQVDFEV
+1126 NNTIPQVEFEV

-1163 EYDTLGWK
+1163 EYDTINWK

-1232 DDNFE
+1232 EDNFE

>member
-1 MENINKQQG
+1 MENINKPQG
-10 LGKIHEVPGEIKEID
+10 LAKISEVPGAIKEIE
-25 HENSSEDISSEQ
+25 HENSSEDVSSVNE
-37 GKDNSKKSKSKNKS
+37 KNNSKNSKQEKSID
-51 GSLEGSQISKKL
+51 SQISKKL
-63 EDLGKKLDLN
+63 DDLNKKLDLKQSEDETEKKSSELDKEN
-73 KDSEKNSSDLDQ
+73 ENQNEEEKEKDSEGESSEDDGMKNAS
-85 EKNDEKEDKDKSEK
+85 KSV
-99 SEEEGEKSENEEEEK
+99 
-114 IGSKTISN
+114 SN

-142 LRKNYNENNKYKD
+142 LRKIYNEKNQYKD

-161 KNFYGL
+161 KNFFGS
-167 EDAEDDERNLSDIM
+167 EDAEDDEKNLSDIGFDR
-181 SEHIIYDDNKV
+181 IVYDDNKV

-209 IKRGKVRDRFFI
+209 IKRGIMKDRYFLG
-221 SAFIMLFRRR
+221 AFLMLFRRR
-231 EEFFTDLILDPEHL
+231 EEFFTDLILDPQHL

-267 TIDTTLP
+267 TIDTTVP
-274 KQGEDDSFLST
+274 RHGDEISLSNI
-285 TETDKAYWMSL
+285 ETANAYWMCL
-296 FEKAYAKVFKTYSVL
+296 FEKAYAKIFRTYTVL
-311 EMKGIGDFLV
+311 EMKGIMDFLV
-321 DFTGGWSKMTEFS
+321 DFTGGWSKLTEFS

-373 KEDLENEE
+373 KEDLDDDKND
-381 NEEGVEDE
+381 EEGVEDE
-389 AIAPNYMYNILDA
+389 AIVPNCMYNILDA

-418 RGKWTSS
+418 KGKWTSS

-469 YCRIFPENW
+469 YCRIFPETW
-478 SQMVIPGKWTA
+478 SQMVIPGKWTS
-489 VSSGG
+489 VTSGG
-494 APPKVTPWYPEKFV
+494 APPKVIPWYPEKFV
-508 QKEVKKDLFGSMGTP
+508 QKEVKKDLFSSVGTP
-523 SMMGQSVFKGIN
+523 SMMATSVIKGLN

-544 FYQAPGLGGKTSFVQ
+544 FYASPALGKTTMVP
-559 NNAATTNKLGQMI
+559 NNALTSNKLGQMI
-572 SKKSLAVKVQ
+572 SKKSLAPSVRVQ

-597 GTDKKSNLTG
+597 DKKSNVTG
-607 NNNLAQN
+607 NNTTGLN
-614 QNKAGEDKGAK
+614 QNKINEDKGVK
-625 GKGKKKQVAKVIYNP
+625 TKGKKNKVAKVIYNP

-645 IIDTED
+645 VVDTED

-681 DNNYLSVAFLL
+681 ENNYLSVAFLL
-692 IYCKGRFSRVWEIK
+692 IYCKGRYSRVWEIK
-706 EENILRKAVSEFDNP
+706 EENIIRKAVSEFENP
-721 DDGEKCNKRE
+721 DDGEKLNKRE
-731 TTIQIEYY
+731 TMIQVDYY
-739 ETLKRINDGRKK
+739 DTLRKINEGRKK
-751 KLPRGEP
+751 KIPRGEP

-797 FASTNIYVNELS
+797 FASTNIYVNELA
-809 RPYECSANS
+809 RPYECSATS
-818 SWSQDKNFTAGGAR
+818 TWSQDKNFSAGGAR
-832 YITDRGKTHEN
+832 YITDRGKTREN
-843 SKWPINPQYLITFDK
+843 SNWPINPQYLITFDK

-888 KNQDRNTST
+888 KNRETIVST
-897 KSKTTGDFGR
+897 KSKTASDFNK

-932 KHNLLLD
+932 KNNLLID

-945 INNSEWMAE
+945 INNSEWVAE
-954 SSYNN
+954 SSYSN

-989 DFELKIYSNK
+989 DFELKIYSNRA
-999 PARIFSLNNENCC
+999 ARIFSLNNENCS

-1026 HLSKDEKKK
+1026 HLSKDDKKK
-1035 KQANEIDDYTGIV
+1035 KAKNEIDDYTGIV
-1048 KKPLTWYSNPKFHL
+1048 KKPLTWFSNPKFHL
-1062 CFETKK
+1062 CFESKK
-1068 KVEKNSKDNKDNKK
+1068 KREEKSAKGKNEKEESKENEQKK
-1082 EKEKE
+1082 ENKIN
-1087 GTKTEEQNSES
+1087 G
-1098 KKNEDDTINNNIN
+1098 EDNNIN
-1111 NEENKENNSNQIDNS
+1111 TNNVNDEENKDGNNKNI
-1126 NNIPQVDFEV
+1126 NNTIPQVEFEV

-1163 EYDTLGWK
+1163 EYDTINWK

-1232 DDNFE
+1232 EDNFE

>member
-1 MENINKQQG
+1 MENINKPQG
-10 LGKIHEVPGEIKEID
+10 LAKISEVPGAIKEIE
-25 HENSSEDISSEQ
+25 HENSSEDVSSVNE
-37 GKDNSKKSKSKNKS
+37 KNNSKNSKQEKSID
-51 GSLEGSQISKKL
+51 SQISKKL
-63 EDLGKKLDLN
+63 DDLNKKLDLKQSEDETEKKSSELDKEN
-73 KDSEKNSSDLDQ
+73 ENQNEEEKEKDSEAESSEDDGMKNAS
-85 EKNDEKEDKDKSEK
+85 KSV
-99 SEEEGEKSENEEEEK
+99 
-114 IGSKTISN
+114 SN

-142 LRKNYNENNKYKD
+142 LRKIYNEKNQYKD
-155 PDFSDV
+155 PDVSDV
-161 KNFYGL
+161 KNFFGS
-167 EDAEDDERNLSDIM
+167 EDAEDDERNLSDIGFDR
-181 SEHIIYDDNKV
+181 IVYDDNKV

-209 IKRGKVRDRFFI
+209 IKRGIMKDRYFLG
-221 SAFIMLFRRR
+221 AFLMLFRRR
-231 EEFFTDLILDPEHL
+231 EEFFTDLILDPQHL

-267 TIDTTLP
+267 TIDTTVP
-274 KQGEDDSFLST
+274 RHGDEISLSNI
-285 TETDKAYWMSL
+285 ETANAYWMCL
-296 FEKAYAKVFKTYSVL
+296 FEKAYAKIFRTYTVL
-311 EMKGIGDFLV
+311 EMKGIMDFLV
-321 DFTGGWSKMTEFS
+321 DFTGGWSKLTEFS

-373 KEDLENEE
+373 KEDLDDDKND
-381 NEEGVEDE
+381 EEGVEDE
-389 AIAPNYMYNILDA
+389 AIVPNCMYNILDA

-418 RGKWTSS
+418 KGKWTSS

-469 YCRIFPENW
+469 YCRIFPETW
-478 SQMVIPGKWTA
+478 SQMVIPGKWTS
-489 VSSGG
+489 VTSGG
-494 APPKVTPWYPEKFV
+494 APPKIIPWYPEKFV
-508 QKEVKKDLFGSMGTP
+508 QKEVKKDLFSSVGTP
-523 SMMGQSVFKGIN
+523 SMMATSVIKGLN

-544 FYQAPGLGGKTSFVQ
+544 FYASPALGKTTMVP
-559 NNAATTNKLGQMI
+559 NNALTSNKLGQMI
-572 SKKSLAVKVQ
+572 SKKSLAPSVRVQ

-597 GTDKKSNLTG
+597 DKKSNVTG
-607 NNNLAQN
+607 NNTTGLN
-614 QNKAGEDKGAK
+614 QNKINEDKGVK
-625 GKGKKKQVAKVIYNP
+625 TKGKKNKVAKVIYNP

-645 IIDTED
+645 VVDTED

-681 DNNYLSVAFLL
+681 ENNYLSVAFLL
-692 IYCKGRFSRVWEIK
+692 IYCKGRYSRVWEIK
-706 EENILRKAVSEFDNP
+706 EENIIRKAVSEFENP
-721 DDGEKCNKRE
+721 DDGEKLNKRE
-731 TTIQIEYY
+731 TMIQVDYY
-739 ETLKRINDGRKK
+739 DTLRKINEGRKK
-751 KLPRGEP
+751 KIPRGEP

-797 FASTNIYVNELS
+797 FASTNIYVNELA
-809 RPYECSANS
+809 RPYECSAS
-818 SWSQDKNFTAGGAR
+818 STWSQDKNFSAGGAR
-832 YITDRGKTHEN
+832 YITDRGKTREN
-843 SKWPINPQYLITFDK
+843 SNWPINPQYLITFDK

-888 KNQDRNTST
+888 KSRDTIVST
-897 KSKTTGDFGR
+897 KSKTASDFSK

-932 KHNLLLD
+932 KNNLLID

-945 INNSEWMAE
+945 INNSEWVAE
-954 SSYNN
+954 SSYSN

-989 DFELKIYSNK
+989 DFELKIYSNRA
-999 PARIFSLNNENCC
+999 ARIFSLNNENCS

-1026 HLSKDEKKK
+1026 HLSKDDKKK
-1035 KQANEIDDYTGIV
+1035 KAKNEIDDYTGLV
-1048 KKPLTWYSNPKFHL
+1048 KKPLTWFSNPKFHL
-1062 CFETKK
+1062 CFESKK
-1068 KVEKNSKDNKDNKK
+1068 KREEKSAKGKNEKEESKENEQKK
-1082 EKEKE
+1082 EKKI
-1087 GTKTEEQNSES
+1087 ND
-1098 KKNEDDTINNNIN
+1098 EDNNIN
-1111 NEENKENNSNQIDNS
+1111 TNDVNDEENKDGNNKNI
-1126 NNIPQVDFEV
+1126 NNTIPQVEFEV

-1163 EYDTLGWK
+1163 EYDTINWK

-1232 DDNFE
+1232 EDNFE

>member
-1 MENINKQQG
+1 MENINKPQG
-10 LGKIHEVPGEIKEID
+10 LAKISEVPGAIKEIE
-25 HENSSEDISSEQ
+25 HENSSEDVSSVNE
-37 GKDNSKKSKSKNKS
+37 KNNSKNSKQEKSID
-51 GSLEGSQISKKL
+51 SQISKKL
-63 EDLGKKLDLN
+63 DDLNKKLDLKQSEDETEKKSSELDKEN
-73 KDSEKNSSDLDQ
+73 ENQNEEEKEKDSEAESSEDEGMKNAS
-85 EKNDEKEDKDKSEK
+85 KSV
-99 SEEEGEKSENEEEEK
+99 
-114 IGSKTISN
+114 SN

-142 LRKNYNENNKYKD
+142 LRKIYNEKNQYKD

-161 KNFYGL
+161 KNFFGS
-167 EDAEDDERNLSDIM
+167 EDAEDDEKNLSDIGFDR
-181 SEHIIYDDNKV
+181 IVYDDNKV

-209 IKRGKVRDRFFI
+209 IKRGIMKDRYFLG
-221 SAFIMLFRRR
+221 AFLMLFRRR
-231 EEFFTDLILDPEHL
+231 EEFFTDLILDPQHL

-267 TIDTTLP
+267 TIDTTVP
-274 KQGEDDSFLST
+274 RHGDEISLSNI
-285 TETDKAYWMSL
+285 ETANAYWMCL
-296 FEKAYAKVFKTYSVL
+296 FEKAYAKIFRTYTVL
-311 EMKGIGDFLV
+311 EMKGIMDFLV
-321 DFTGGWSKMTEFS
+321 DFTGGWSKLTEFS

-373 KEDLENEE
+373 KEDLDDDKND
-381 NEEGVEDE
+381 EEGVEDE
-389 AIAPNYMYNILDA
+389 AIVPNCMYNILDA

-418 RGKWTSS
+418 KGKWTSS

-469 YCRIFPENW
+469 YCRIFPETW
-478 SQMVIPGKWTA
+478 SQMVIPGKWTS
-489 VSSGG
+489 VTSGG
-494 APPKVTPWYPEKFV
+494 APPKVIPWYPEKFV
-508 QKEVKKDLFGSMGTP
+508 QKEVKKDLFSSVGTP
-523 SMMGQSVFKGIN
+523 SMMATSVIKGLN

-544 FYQAPGLGGKTSFVQ
+544 FYASPALGKTTMVP
-559 NNAATTNKLGQMI
+559 NNALTSNKLGQMI
-572 SKKSLAVKVQ
+572 SKKSLAPSVRVQ

-597 GTDKKSNLTG
+597 DKKSNVTG
-607 NNNLAQN
+607 NNTTGLN
-614 QNKAGEDKGAK
+614 QNKINEDKGVK
-625 GKGKKKQVAKVIYNP
+625 TKGKKNKVAKVIYNP

-645 IIDTED
+645 VVDTED

-681 DNNYLSVAFLL
+681 ENNYLSVAFLL
-692 IYCKGRFSRVWEIK
+692 IYCKGRYSRVWEIK
-706 EENILRKAVSEFDNP
+706 EENIIRKAVSEFENP
-721 DDGEKCNKRE
+721 DDGEKLNKRE
-731 TTIQIEYY
+731 TMIQVDYY
-739 ETLKRINDGRKK
+739 DTLRKINEGRKK
-751 KLPRGEP
+751 KIPRGEP

-797 FASTNIYVNELS
+797 FASTNIYVNELA
-809 RPYECSANS
+809 RPYECSATS
-818 SWSQDKNFTAGGAR
+818 TWSQDKNFSAGGAR
-832 YITDRGKTHEN
+832 YITDRGKTREN
-843 SKWPINPQYLITFDK
+843 SNWPINPQYLITFDK

-888 KNQDRNTST
+888 KSRDTIVST
-897 KSKTTGDFGR
+897 KSKTASDFSK

-932 KHNLLLD
+932 KNNLLID

-945 INNSEWMAE
+945 INNSEWVAE
-954 SSYNN
+954 SSYSN

-989 DFELKIYSNK
+989 DFELKIYSNRA
-999 PARIFSLNNENCC
+999 ARIFSLNNENCS

-1026 HLSKDEKKK
+1026 HLSKDDKKK
-1035 KQANEIDDYTGIV
+1035 KAKNEIDDYTGIV
-1048 KKPLTWYSNPKFHL
+1048 KKPLTWFSNPKFHL
-1062 CFETKK
+1062 CFESKK
-1068 KVEKNSKDNKDNKK
+1068 KREEKSAKGKNEKEESKENEQKK
-1082 EKEKE
+1082 EKKI
-1087 GTKTEEQNSES
+1087 ND
-1098 KKNEDDTINNNIN
+1098 EDNNIN
-1111 NEENKENNSNQIDNS
+1111 TNDVNDEENKDGNNKNITNI
-1126 NNIPQVDFEV
+1126 IPQVEFEV

-1163 EYDTLGWK
+1163 EYDTINWK

-1232 DDNFE
+1232 EDNFE

>member
-1 MENINKQQG
+1 MKDRYF
-10 LGKIHEVPGEIKEID
+10 LG
-25 HENSSEDISSEQ
+25 
-37 GKDNSKKSKSKNKS
+37 
-51 GSLEGSQISKKL
+51 
-63 EDLGKKLDLN
+63 
-73 KDSEKNSSDLDQ
+73 
-85 EKNDEKEDKDKSEK
+85 
-99 SEEEGEKSENEEEEK
+99 
-114 IGSKTISN
+114 
-122 SQYQEIKE
+122 
-130 ANFHSIE
+130 
-137 EYYAE
+137 
-142 LRKNYNENNKYKD
+142 
-155 PDFSDV
+155 
-161 KNFYGL
+161 
-167 EDAEDDERNLSDIM
+167 
-181 SEHIIYDDNKV
+181 
-192 NFFVYENSSNNL
+192 
-204 DYEFK
+204 
-209 IKRGKVRDRFFI
+209 
-221 SAFIMLFRRR
+221 AFLMLFRRR
-231 EEFFTDLILDPEHL
+231 EEFFTDLILDPQHL

-267 TIDTTLP
+267 TIDTTVP
-274 KQGEDDSFLST
+274 RHGDEISLSNI
-285 TETDKAYWMSL
+285 ETANAYWMCL
-296 FEKAYAKVFKTYSVL
+296 FEKAYAKIFKTYTVL

-334 NNKDMGFDENKKK
+334 NNKDMGLDENRKK

-360 SLVGCMKYDKTKE
+360 SLVGCMKYDKSKE
-373 KEDLENEE
+373 KEDLEEDKS
-381 NEEGVEDE
+381 EEGVEDE
-389 AIAPNYMYNILDA
+389 AIVPNCMYNILDA

-418 RGKWTSS
+418 KGKWTSS

-469 YCRIFPENW
+469 YCRIFPETW
-478 SQMVIPGKWTA
+478 SQMVIPGKWTS

-508 QKEVKKDLFGSMGTP
+508 PKENKKDLFGAMATP
-523 SMMGQSVFKGIN
+523 SMMGQSMLKGLN
-535 KKTMGGQTS
+535 KKTMGQTS
-544 FYQAPGLGGKTSFVQ
+544 FYQTPGLGGKTTMLP
-559 NNAATTNKLGQMI
+559 NNALTTNKLGQMI
-572 SKKSLAVKVQ
+572 SKKGLAPSIRVQ
-582 PSINTINSKGLSQKS
+582 PSINTINSNALSKKS
-597 GTDKKSNLTG
+597 GTDKKSNLNSNTTQ
-607 NNNLAQN
+607 NQN
-614 QNKAGEDKGAK
+614 QNKVTEDKNTK
-625 GKGKKKQVAKVIYNP
+625 TTKGKKKQVAKVIYNP

-681 DNNYLSVAFLL
+681 DNSYLSVAFLL
-692 IYCKGRFSRVWEIK
+692 IYCKGRYSRVWEIK
-706 EENILRKAVSEFDNP
+706 QENIIRKAVSEFENP
-721 DDGEKCNKRE
+721 DDGEKLNKRE
-731 TTIQIEYY
+731 TTIQLDYY
-739 ETLKRINDGRKK
+739 ETLRKINEGRKK

-797 FASTNIYVNELS
+797 FASTNIYVNELA
-809 RPYECSANS
+809 RPYECAASS
-818 SWSQDKNFTAGGAR
+818 SWSQDKNFSAGGAR
-832 YITDRGKTHEN
+832 YITDRGKTREN

-888 KNQDRNTST
+888 KDQEIISN
-897 KSKTTGDFGR
+897 KSKTASEFNR
-907 TMNNPFIKTD
+907 TMGNSFQKTD

-932 KHNLLLD
+932 KKNLLLD

-945 INNSEWMAE
+945 INNSEWVAE
-954 SSYNN
+954 SSYCN

-964 LFMKFNKID
+964 LFMRFNKID

-989 DFELKIYSNK
+989 DFELKIYSNRE
-999 PARIFSLNNENCC
+999 ARVFSLNNENCS

-1026 HLSKDEKKK
+1026 HLSRDDKKK
-1035 KQANEIDDYTGIV
+1035 KTNNEIDDYSGMV
-1048 KKPLTWYSNPKFHL
+1048 KKPLTWYNNPKFHL
-1062 CFETKK
+1062 CFEIKK
-1068 KVEKNSKDNKDNKK
+1068 NKEEKKENKKDNKDNKDK
-1082 EKEKE
+1082 EEKI
-1087 GTKTEEQNSES
+1087 EEQKEEN
-1098 KKNEDDTINNNIN
+1098 KNNEEENNLNNND
-1111 NEENKENNSNQIDNS
+1111 EENKENTINTENF
-1126 NNIPQVDFEV
+1126 IPRVDFEV

-1163 EYDTLGWK
+1163 EYDTISWK
-1171 KKCINFNTVEFMPQN
+1171 KKCINFNTVEFLPQN
-1186 EVSVKFSLKDVNPKG
+1186 EVSVKFSFKNVNPKG

>member
-1 MENINKQQG
+1 MENINKPQG
-10 LGKIHEVPGEIKEID
+10 LAKISEVPGAIKEIE
-25 HENSSEDISSEQ
+25 HENSSEDVSSVNE
-37 GKDNSKKSKSKNKS
+37 KNNSKNSKQEKYID
-51 GSLEGSQISKKL
+51 SQISKKL
-63 EDLGKKLDLN
+63 DDLNKKLDLKQSEDETEKKSSELDKEN
-73 KDSEKNSSDLDQ
+73 ENQNEEEKEKDSEAESSEDEGMKNAS
-85 EKNDEKEDKDKSEK
+85 KSV
-99 SEEEGEKSENEEEEK
+99 
-114 IGSKTISN
+114 SN

-142 LRKNYNENNKYKD
+142 LRKIYNEKNQYKD

-161 KNFYGL
+161 KNFFGS
-167 EDAEDDERNLSDIM
+167 EDAEDDEKNLSDIGFDR
-181 SEHIIYDDNKV
+181 IVYDDNKV

-209 IKRGKVRDRFFI
+209 IKRGIMKDRYFLG
-221 SAFIMLFRRR
+221 AFLMLFRRR
-231 EEFFTDLILDPEHL
+231 EEFFTDLILDPQHL

-267 TIDTTLP
+267 TIDTTVP
-274 KQGEDDSFLST
+274 RHGDEISLSNI
-285 TETDKAYWMSL
+285 ETANAYWMCL
-296 FEKAYAKVFKTYSVL
+296 FEKAYAKIFRTYTVL
-311 EMKGIGDFLV
+311 EMKGIMDFLV
-321 DFTGGWSKMTEFS
+321 DFTGGWSKLTEFS

-373 KEDLENEE
+373 KEDLDDDKND
-381 NEEGVEDE
+381 EEGVEDE
-389 AIAPNYMYNILDA
+389 AIVPNCMYNILDA

-418 RGKWTSS
+418 KGKWTSS

-469 YCRIFPENW
+469 YCRIFPETW
-478 SQMVIPGKWTA
+478 SQMVIPGKWTS
-489 VSSGG
+489 VTSGG
-494 APPKVTPWYPEKFV
+494 APPKVIPWYPEKFV
-508 QKEVKKDLFGSMGTP
+508 QKEVKKDLFSSVGTP
-523 SMMGQSVFKGIN
+523 SMMATSVIKGLN

-544 FYQAPGLGGKTSFVQ
+544 FYASPALGKTTMVP
-559 NNAATTNKLGQMI
+559 NNALTSNKLGQMI
-572 SKKSLAVKVQ
+572 SKKSLAPSVRVQ

-597 GTDKKSNLTG
+597 DKKSNVTG
-607 NNNLAQN
+607 NNTTGLN
-614 QNKAGEDKGAK
+614 QNKINEDKGVK
-625 GKGKKKQVAKVIYNP
+625 TKGKKNKVAKVIYNP

-645 IIDTED
+645 VVDTED

-681 DNNYLSVAFLL
+681 ENNYLSVAFLL
-692 IYCKGRFSRVWEIK
+692 IYCKGRYSRVWEIK
-706 EENILRKAVSEFDNP
+706 EENIIRKAVSEFENP
-721 DDGEKCNKRE
+721 DDGEKLNKRE
-731 TTIQIEYY
+731 TMIQVDYY
-739 ETLKRINDGRKK
+739 DTLRKINEGRKK
-751 KLPRGEP
+751 KIPRGEP

-797 FASTNIYVNELS
+797 FASTNIYVNELA
-809 RPYECSANS
+809 RPYECSATS
-818 SWSQDKNFTAGGAR
+818 TWSQDKNFSAGGAR
-832 YITDRGKTHEN
+832 YITDRGKTREN
-843 SKWPINPQYLITFDK
+843 SNWPINPQYLITFDK

-888 KNQDRNTST
+888 KSRDTIVST
-897 KSKTTGDFGR
+897 KSKTASDFSK

-932 KHNLLLD
+932 KNNLLID

-945 INNSEWMAE
+945 INNSEWVVE
-954 SSYNN
+954 SSYSN

-989 DFELKIYSNK
+989 DFELKIYSNRA
-999 PARIFSLNNENCC
+999 ARIFSLNNENCS

-1026 HLSKDEKKK
+1026 HLSKDDKKK
-1035 KQANEIDDYTGIV
+1035 KAKNEIDDYTGIV
-1048 KKPLTWYSNPKFHL
+1048 KKPLTWFSNPKFHL
-1062 CFETKK
+1062 CFESKK
-1068 KVEKNSKDNKDNKK
+1068 KREEKSAKGKNEKEESKENEQKK
-1082 EKEKE
+1082 EK
-1087 GTKTEEQNSES
+1087 
-1098 KKNEDDTINNNIN
+1098 TINDEDNNIN
-1111 NEENKENNSNQIDNS
+1111 TNDVNDVENKDGNNKNITNT
-1126 NNIPQVDFEV
+1126 IPQVEFEV

-1163 EYDTLGWK
+1163 EYDTINWK

-1232 DDNFE
+1232 EDNFE

>member
-10 LGKIHEVPGEIKEID
+10 GLSKIGEVPGAIKEIE
-25 HENSSEDISSEQ
+25 HENSSEDVSSENEN
-37 GKDNSKKSKSKNKS
+37 NSKNSVSKRKSES
-51 GSLEGSQISKKL
+51 EMDSQISKRL
-63 EDLGKKLDLN
+63 EDLGKKLDL
-73 KDSEKNSSDLDQ
+73 KQSDEETEKKSSEQ
-85 EKNDEKEDKDKSEK
+85 EKEKHGEDKDKSESGES
-99 SEEEGEKSENEEEEK
+99 SEDEGAKN
-114 IGSKTISN
+114 GSKSVSN

-142 LRKNYNENNKYKD
+142 LRKVYNEKNQYKD
-155 PDFSDV
+155 PEFSDV
-161 KNFYGL
+161 KNFFGS
-167 EDAEDDERNLSDIM
+167 EDAEDDERNLSDIGFDR
-181 SEHIIYDDNKV
+181 IVYDDNKV

-209 IKRGKVRDRFFI
+209 IKRGIMKDRYFLG
-221 SAFIMLFRRR
+221 AFLMLFRRR

-267 TIDTTLP
+267 TIDTTVP
-274 KQGEDDSFLST
+274 RHGDEISLSNI
-285 TETDKAYWMSL
+285 ETANAYWMCL
-296 FEKAYAKVFKTYSVL
+296 FEKAYAKIFKTYTVL

-321 DFTGGWSKMTEFS
+321 DFTGGWSKLTEFS

-373 KEDLENEE
+373 KEDLDDEKD
-381 NEEGVEDE
+381 EEGVEDE
-389 AIAPNYMYNILDA
+389 AIVPNCMYNILDA

-418 RGKWTSS
+418 KGKWTSS

-478 SQMVIPGKWTA
+478 SQMVIPGKWTS
-489 VSSGG
+489 VTSGG
-494 APPKVTPWYPEKFV
+494 APPKVIPWYPEKFV
-508 QKEVKKDLFGSMGTP
+508 QKEAKKDLFSSMATP
-523 SMMGQSVFKGIN
+523 SMMATSVFKGGLN

-544 FYQAPGLGGKTSFVQ
+544 FYQSPALGKTTFAP
-559 NNAATTNKLGQMI
+559 NNMAMTNNKLGNMI
-572 SKKSLAVKVQ
+572 SKKGLAPSIRIQ
-582 PSINTINSKGLSQKS
+582 PSINTINSKAISQIS
-597 GTDKKSNLTG
+597 GTDKKSNLNSNVTG
-607 NNNLAQN
+607 QN
-614 QNKAGEDKGAK
+614 QNKATEDKSSTK
-625 GKGKKKQVAKVIYNP
+625 NGKTKKKVAKVIYNP

-645 IIDTED
+645 IVDTED

-692 IYCKGRFSRVWEIK
+692 IYCKGRYSRVWEIK
-706 EENILRKAVSEFDNP
+706 DENIIRKAISEFENEE
-721 DDGEKCNKRE
+721 GEKSNKRE
-731 TTIQIEYY
+731 TTIQVEYY
-739 ETLKRINDGRKK
+739 DTLKKINEGRKK
-751 KLPRGEP
+751 KIPRGEP

-809 RPYECSANS
+809 RPYECSASS
-818 SWSQDKNFTAGGAR
+818 SWSQDKNFSAGGAR
-832 YITDRGKTHEN
+832 YITDRGKTREN

-888 KNQDRNTST
+888 KDQDRVINT
-897 KSKTTGDFGR
+897 KSKTTGEFNK
-907 TMNNPFIKTD
+907 TMTSSFLKTD

-932 KHNLLLD
+932 KNNLLID

-945 INNSEWMAE
+945 INNSEWVAE
-954 SSYNN
+954 SSYSN

-973 SPLIIIPTL
+973 SPLIIVPTL

-989 DFELKIYSNK
+989 DFELKIYSNR
-999 PARIFSLNNENCC
+999 ATRIFSLNNENCS
-1012 LLIGEWKE
+1012 LLIGEWKD

-1026 HLSKDEKKK
+1026 HLAKDDKKK
-1035 KQANEIDDYTGIV
+1035 KTTNEIDDYSGIV

-1062 CFETKK
+1062 CFEVKK
-1068 KVEKNSKDNKDNKK
+1068 NKDEKSAKDNKK
-1082 EKEKE
+1082 ENKEKE
-1087 GTKTEEQNSES
+1087 DSKNEEKKEES
-1098 KKNEDDTINNNIN
+1098 KNKENESNNNIN
-1111 NEENKENNSNQIDNS
+1111 NNDEENKENNNVQNA
-1126 NNIPQVDFEV
+1126 NVIPKVDFEV

-1163 EYDTLGWK
+1163 EYDSINWK